1 MDKYEYQAKL
11 EEIKKLVD
19 KEEYEEAAAIA
30 DTIEWKRV
38 RSVRTLCLV
47 SEIYEIVGR
56 AEDSKNILYRAYRR
70 SPGSRQILYRLTEAC
85 VQTQDFDDAVEYY
98 TEYVN
103 LAPHDNNRYILKY
116 EIYKGRGSSIEEQIQ
131 VLEELKSQEYTE
143 QWAYELAR
151 LYSEAGMID
160 KCIAECDDLALWFH
174 NGQYVVQALEL
185 KKKYAQLTPEQ
196 QTIYDNPSSIVD
208 METKEAAIEA
218 AVPTLGEEITKEL
231 PKSEKEVI
239 ADSIMMDTEKEIAA
253 AVTEHKE
260 ETKAAAPEEVKAA
273 EPKSFNTVEMQN
285 ELANSMRQI
294 LSGMRGVKPAA
305 EPEQMP
311 AAEPV
316 AATREEEPEEQIE
329 GQMSIDDILTGTVQ
343 TEEEPAKAPSEP
355 AKPVEEKPV
364 EEPAEA
370 IKPAEEPK
378 AEQQAMRSEQ
388 DILEAKTINLSESIR
403 REIGDRDLRSY
414 AAELAARQKAAQRV
428 QIPVPEMGK
437 APELKDIPVSEP
449 VQKKTAETPAAE
461 KVSAEKVQMQ
471 PEPVQAQEMPVQ
483 KTAIQPESVQ
493 PEPVQAQRPTEAVE
507 AAAKKLQQPTRQ
519 IPVEQIQEQRA
530 QETVE
535 ETPEQ
540 KIQAEPEEAA
550 VQETPA
556 EPERMPVQEEAQPQ
570 PKVDPMSYVRT
581 GLDEKE
587 KSMLGFWSTIRGVN
601 EQVNEAVTLMMRS
614 ILADKTSSHGNVLL
628 IGDAGNGRTTLALG
642 IARIIG
648 RCKGM
653 QSQKV
658 AKIYAEDL
666 NSKDIAATVNKI
678 AGGILIIEEAG
689 DLSDNAAAQL
699 SMAMDFKTDG
709 LIVFLEDER
718 RYLMDL
724 LGRNPQ
730 FAQKFDITMNVPTL
744 TNDELV
750 EFGKYYALQ
759 NDCVMDDS
767 AVLTLYDGIGVLQ
780 NAEQPVAILDVKEI
794 MDKAIKKANKFSLG
808 KLFSTVS
815 GKRYDAEDRIIIKG
829 KYFGKIK

>member
-1 MDKYEYQAKL
+1 MTRLYVCDRIVTTMLNDNTRYHPDQWRSVGIRIVNKYKGCMKVDKYEYQAKL
-11 EEIKKLVD
+11 EEMKKLVD
-19 KEEYEEAAAIA
+19 KEEYEEAVAIA

-103 LAPHDNNRYILKY
+103 LAPHDNNKYILKY
-116 EIYKGRGSSIEEQIQ
+116 EIYKGRGSSVEEQIQ

-151 LYSEAGMID
+151 LYAQAGMID

-174 NGQYVVQALEL
+174 NGEYVVQALEL
-185 KKKYAQLTPEQ
+185 KKKYAPLTPEQ

-218 AVPTLGEEITKEL
+218 AVPTLDEEITKEL
-231 PKSEKEVI
+231 PKSETEVI
-239 ADSIMMDTEKEIAA
+239 ADSIMMNTEKEIAA
-253 AVTEHKE
+253 AVAEHKE
-260 ETKAAAPEEVKAA
+260 ETTQEEQTA
-273 EPKSFNTVEMQN
+273 EPARPKDFNTVEMQN

-294 LSGMRGVKPAA
+294 LSGMRGSKPAA
-305 EPEQMP
+305 EPEP
-311 AAEPV
+311 IPEAAV
-316 AATREEEPEEQIE
+316 AATQEEEPEEEQQME
-329 GQMSIDDILTGTVQ
+329 GQMSIDDILTG
-343 TEEEPAKAPSEP
+343 A
-355 AKPVEEKPV
+355 
-364 EEPAEA
+364 
-370 IKPAEEPK
+370 AEEPK
-378 AEQQAMRSEQ
+378 QSPVSEAAPAAQVEETQPQ
-388 DILEAKTINLSESIR
+388 DILSAETINLSDSIH

-414 AAELAARQKAAQRV
+414 ATELAARQIEAAAV
-428 QIPVPEMGK
+428 QIPVPEPVK
-437 APELKDIPVSEP
+437 EPVLKDVPVMNKE
-449 VQKKTAETPAAE
+449 KKE
-461 KVSAEKVQMQ
+461 K
-471 PEPVQAQEMPVQ
+471 
-483 KTAIQPESVQ
+483 
-493 PEPVQAQRPTEAVE
+493 
-507 AAAKKLQQPTRQ
+507 QQ
-519 IPVEQIQEQRA
+519 
-530 QETVE
+530 
-535 ETPEQ
+535 
-540 KIQAEPEEAA
+540 
-550 VQETPA
+550 
-556 EPERMPVQEEAQPQ
+556 PVQEEVQDVQPVQETVQNVQPVQEAVQAVEPEKPAEAAEAAEETPVQTAQQEAEPQQ
-570 PKVDPMSYVRT
+570 PKIDPMSYVRT

-587 KSMLGFWSTIRGVN
+587 KSLLGFWSSIRGMN
-601 EQVNEAVTLMMRS
+601 EQVNEVVTLMMRS
-614 ILADKTSSHGNVLL
+614 ILTDKTSSHGNVLL

-642 IARIIG
+642 MAKILG
-648 RCKGM
+648 RCKGL

-666 NSKDIAATVNKI
+666 NGKDIAATVNKI

-689 DLSDNAAAQL
+689 DLSDSAAAQL

-730 FAQKFDITMNVPTL
+730 FAQKFDITLNVPTL

-750 EFGKYYALQ
+750 EFGRYYALQ

-780 NAEQPVAILDVKEI
+780 NSEQPVAILDVKEI

>member
-1 MDKYEYQAKL
+1 MTRLYVCDRIVTTMLNDNTRYHPDQWRSVGIRIVNKYKGCMKVDKYEYQAKL
-11 EEIKKLVD
+11 EEMKKLVD
-19 KEEYEEAAAIA
+19 KEEYEEAVAIA

-103 LAPHDNNRYILKY
+103 LAPHDNNKYILKY
-116 EIYKGRGSSIEEQIQ
+116 EIYKGRGSSVEEQIQ

-151 LYSEAGMID
+151 LYAQAGMID

-174 NGQYVVQALEL
+174 NGEYVVQALEL
-185 KKKYAQLTPEQ
+185 KKKYAPLTPEQ

-218 AVPTLGEEITKEL
+218 AVPTLDEEITKEL
-231 PKSEKEVI
+231 PKSETEVI
-239 ADSIMMDTEKEIAA
+239 ADSIMMNTEKEIAA
-253 AVTEHKE
+253 AVAEHKE
-260 ETKAAAPEEVKAA
+260 ETTQEEQTA
-273 EPKSFNTVEMQN
+273 EPARPKDFNTVEMQN

-294 LSGMRGVKPAA
+294 LSGMRGSKPAA
-305 EPEQMP
+305 EPEP
-311 AAEPV
+311 IPEAAV
-316 AATREEEPEEQIE
+316 AATQEEEPEEEQQME
-329 GQMSIDDILTGTVQ
+329 GQMSIDDILTGAA
-343 TEEEPAKAPSEP
+343 EETKQSPVSEAAPAAQ
-355 AKPVEEKPV
+355 VEETQP
-364 EEPAEA
+364 
-370 IKPAEEPK
+370 
-378 AEQQAMRSEQ
+378 Q
-388 DILEAKTINLSESIR
+388 DILSAETINLSDSIH

-414 AAELAARQKAAQRV
+414 ATELAARQREAAAV
-428 QIPVPEMGK
+428 QIPVPEPVK
-437 APELKDIPVSEP
+437 EPVLKDVPVMNKE
-449 VQKKTAETPAAE
+449 E
-461 KVSAEKVQMQ
+461 KEK
-471 PEPVQAQEMPVQ
+471 
-483 KTAIQPESVQ
+483 
-493 PEPVQAQRPTEAVE
+493 
-507 AAAKKLQQPTRQ
+507 QQ
-519 IPVEQIQEQRA
+519 
-530 QETVE
+530 
-535 ETPEQ
+535 
-540 KIQAEPEEAA
+540 
-550 VQETPA
+550 
-556 EPERMPVQEEAQPQ
+556 PVQEEVQNAQPVQEAVQEVEPEKPAEAAEAAEETPAQTAQQEAEPQQ
-570 PKVDPMSYVRT
+570 PKIDPMSYVRN

-587 KSMLGFWSTIRGVN
+587 KSLLGFWSSIRGMN
-601 EQVNEAVTLMMRS
+601 EQVNEVVTLMMRS
-614 ILADKTSSHGNVLL
+614 ILTDKTSSHGNVLL

-642 IARIIG
+642 MAKILG
-648 RCKGM
+648 RCKGL

-666 NSKDIAATVNKI
+666 NGKDIAATVNKI

-730 FAQKFDITMNVPTL
+730 FAQKFDITLNVPTL

-780 NAEQPVAILDVKEI
+780 NSEQPVAILDVKEI

>member
-1 MDKYEYQAKL
+1 MTRLYVCDRIVTTMLNDNTRYHPDQWRSVGIRIVNKYKGCMKVDKYEYQAKL
-11 EEIKKLVD
+11 EEMKKLVD
-19 KEEYEEAAAIA
+19 KEEYEEAVAIA

-103 LAPHDNNRYILKY
+103 LAPHDNNKYILKY
-116 EIYKGRGSSIEEQIQ
+116 EIYKGRGSSVEEQIQ

-151 LYSEAGMID
+151 LYAQAGMID

-174 NGQYVVQALEL
+174 NGEYVVQALEL
-185 KKKYAQLTPEQ
+185 KKKYAPLTPEQ

-218 AVPTLGEEITKEL
+218 AVPTLDEEITKEL
-231 PKSEKEVI
+231 PKSETEVI
-239 ADSIMMDTEKEIAA
+239 ADSIMMNTEKEIAA
-253 AVTEHKE
+253 AVAEHKE
-260 ETKAAAPEEVKAA
+260 ETTQEEQTA
-273 EPKSFNTVEMQN
+273 EPARPKDFNTVEMQN

-294 LSGMRGVKPAA
+294 LSGMRGSKPAA
-305 EPEQMP
+305 EPEP
-311 AAEPV
+311 IPEAAV
-316 AATREEEPEEQIE
+316 AATQEEEPEEEQQME
-329 GQMSIDDILTGTVQ
+329 GQMSIDDILTG
-343 TEEEPAKAPSEP
+343 A
-355 AKPVEEKPV
+355 
-364 EEPAEA
+364 
-370 IKPAEEPK
+370 AEEPK
-378 AEQQAMRSEQ
+378 QSPVSEAAPAAQVEETQPQ
-388 DILEAKTINLSESIR
+388 DILSAETINLSDSIH

-414 AAELAARQKAAQRV
+414 ATELAARQREAAAV
-428 QIPVPEMGK
+428 QIPVPEPVK
-437 APELKDIPVSEP
+437 EPVLKDVPVMNKE
-449 VQKKTAETPAAE
+449 KKE
-461 KVSAEKVQMQ
+461 K
-471 PEPVQAQEMPVQ
+471 
-483 KTAIQPESVQ
+483 
-493 PEPVQAQRPTEAVE
+493 
-507 AAAKKLQQPTRQ
+507 QQ
-519 IPVEQIQEQRA
+519 
-530 QETVE
+530 
-535 ETPEQ
+535 
-540 KIQAEPEEAA
+540 
-550 VQETPA
+550 
-556 EPERMPVQEEAQPQ
+556 PVQEEVQDVQPVQETVQNVQPVQEAVQAVEPEKPAEAAEAAEETPVQTAQQEAEPQQ
-570 PKVDPMSYVRT
+570 PKIDPMSYVRT

-587 KSMLGFWSTIRGVN
+587 KSLLGFWSSIRGMN
-601 EQVNEAVTLMMRS
+601 EQVNEVVTLMMRG
-614 ILADKTSSHGNVLL
+614 ILTDKTSSHGNVLL

-642 IARIIG
+642 MAKILG
-648 RCKGM
+648 RCKGL

-666 NSKDIAATVNKI
+666 NGKDIAATVNKI

-689 DLSDNAAAQL
+689 DLSDSAAAQL

-730 FAQKFDITMNVPTL
+730 FAQKFDITLNVPTL

-750 EFGKYYALQ
+750 EFGRYYALQ

-780 NAEQPVAILDVKEI
+780 NSEQPVAILDVKEI

>member
-1 MDKYEYQAKL
+1 MTRLYVCDRIVTTMLNDNTRYHPDQWRSVGIRIVNKYKGCMKVDKYEYQAKL
-11 EEIKKLVD
+11 EEMKKLVD
-19 KEEYEEAAAIA
+19 KEEYEEAVAIA

-103 LAPHDNNRYILKY
+103 LAPHDNNKYILKY
-116 EIYKGRGSSIEEQIQ
+116 EIYKGRGSSVEEQIQ

-151 LYSEAGMID
+151 LYAQAGMID

-174 NGQYVVQALEL
+174 NGEYVVQALEL
-185 KKKYAQLTPEQ
+185 KKKYAPLTPEQ

-218 AVPTLGEEITKEL
+218 AVPTLDEEITKEL
-231 PKSEKEVI
+231 PKSETEVI
-239 ADSIMMDTEKEIAA
+239 ADSIMMNTEKEIAA
-253 AVTEHKE
+253 AVAEHKE
-260 ETKAAAPEEVKAA
+260 ETTQEEQTA
-273 EPKSFNTVEMQN
+273 EPARPKDFNTVEMQN

-294 LSGMRGVKPAA
+294 LSGMRGSKPAA
-305 EPEQMP
+305 EPEP
-311 AAEPV
+311 IPEAAV
-316 AATREEEPEEQIE
+316 AATQEEEPEEEQQME
-329 GQMSIDDILTGTVQ
+329 GQMSIDDILTG
-343 TEEEPAKAPSEP
+343 A
-355 AKPVEEKPV
+355 
-364 EEPAEA
+364 
-370 IKPAEEPK
+370 AEEPK
-378 AEQQAMRSEQ
+378 QSPVSEAAPAAQVEETQPQ
-388 DILEAKTINLSESIR
+388 DILSAETINLSDSIH
-403 REIGDRDLRSY
+403 REIGDKDLRSY
-414 AAELAARQKAAQRV
+414 ATELAARQREAAAV
-428 QIPVPEMGK
+428 QIPVPEPVK
-437 APELKDIPVSEP
+437 EPVLKDVPVMNKE
-449 VQKKTAETPAAE
+449 KKE
-461 KVSAEKVQMQ
+461 K
-471 PEPVQAQEMPVQ
+471 
-483 KTAIQPESVQ
+483 
-493 PEPVQAQRPTEAVE
+493 
-507 AAAKKLQQPTRQ
+507 QQ
-519 IPVEQIQEQRA
+519 
-530 QETVE
+530 
-535 ETPEQ
+535 
-540 KIQAEPEEAA
+540 
-550 VQETPA
+550 
-556 EPERMPVQEEAQPQ
+556 PVQEEVQDVQPVQEAVQAVEPEKPAEAAEAAEETPVQTAQQEAEPQQ
-570 PKVDPMSYVRT
+570 PKIDPMSYVRT

-587 KSMLGFWSTIRGVN
+587 KSLLGFWSSIRGMN
-601 EQVNEAVTLMMRS
+601 EQVNEVVTLMMRS
-614 ILADKTSSHGNVLL
+614 ILTDKTSSHGNVLL

-642 IARIIG
+642 MAKILG
-648 RCKGM
+648 RCKGL

-666 NSKDIAATVNKI
+666 NGKDIAATVNKI

-689 DLSDNAAAQL
+689 DLSDSAAAQL

-730 FAQKFDITMNVPTL
+730 FAQKFDITLNVPTL

-780 NAEQPVAILDVKEI
+780 NSEQPVAILDVKEI

>member
-1 MDKYEYQAKL
+1 MKVDKYEYQAKL
-11 EEIKKLVD
+11 EEMKKLVD
-19 KEEYEEAAAIA
+19 KEEYEEAVAIA

-103 LAPHDNNRYILKY
+103 LAPHDNNKYILKY
-116 EIYKGRGSSIEEQIQ
+116 EIYKGRGSSVEEQIQ

-151 LYSEAGMID
+151 LYAQAGMID

-174 NGQYVVQALEL
+174 NGEYVVQALEL
-185 KKKYAQLTPEQ
+185 KKKYAPLTPEQ

-218 AVPTLGEEITKEL
+218 AVPTLDEEITKEL
-231 PKSEKEVI
+231 PKSETEVI
-239 ADSIMMDTEKEIAA
+239 ADSIMMNTEKEIAA
-253 AVTEHKE
+253 AVAEHKE
-260 ETKAAAPEEVKAA
+260 ETTQEEQTA
-273 EPKSFNTVEMQN
+273 EPARPKDFNTVEMQN

-294 LSGMRGVKPAA
+294 LSGMRGSKPAA
-305 EPEQMP
+305 EPEP
-311 AAEPV
+311 IPEAAV
-316 AATREEEPEEQIE
+316 AATQEEEPEEEQQME
-329 GQMSIDDILTGTVQ
+329 GQMSIDDILTG
-343 TEEEPAKAPSEP
+343 A
-355 AKPVEEKPV
+355 
-364 EEPAEA
+364 
-370 IKPAEEPK
+370 AEEPK
-378 AEQQAMRSEQ
+378 QSPVSEAAPAAQVEETQPQ
-388 DILEAKTINLSESIR
+388 DILSAETINLSDSIH
-403 REIGDRDLRSY
+403 REIGDKDLRSY
-414 AAELAARQKAAQRV
+414 ATELAARQREAAAV
-428 QIPVPEMGK
+428 QIPVPEPVK
-437 APELKDIPVSEP
+437 EPVLKDVPVMNKE
-449 VQKKTAETPAAE
+449 KKE
-461 KVSAEKVQMQ
+461 K
-471 PEPVQAQEMPVQ
+471 
-483 KTAIQPESVQ
+483 
-493 PEPVQAQRPTEAVE
+493 
-507 AAAKKLQQPTRQ
+507 QQ
-519 IPVEQIQEQRA
+519 
-530 QETVE
+530 
-535 ETPEQ
+535 
-540 KIQAEPEEAA
+540 
-550 VQETPA
+550 
-556 EPERMPVQEEAQPQ
+556 PVQEEVQDVQPVQETVQNVQPVQEAVQAVEPEKPAEAAEAAEETPVQTAQQEAEPQQ
-570 PKVDPMSYVRT
+570 PKIDPMSYVRT

-587 KSMLGFWSTIRGVN
+587 KSLLGFWSSIRGMN
-601 EQVNEAVTLMMRS
+601 EQVNEVVTLMMRS
-614 ILADKTSSHGNVLL
+614 ILTDKTSSHGNVLM

-642 IARIIG
+642 MAKILG
-648 RCKGM
+648 RCKGL

-666 NSKDIAATVNKI
+666 NGKDIAATVNKI

-689 DLSDNAAAQL
+689 DLSDSAAAQL

-730 FAQKFDITMNVPTL
+730 FAQKFDITLNVPTL

-750 EFGKYYALQ
+750 EFGRYYALQ

-780 NAEQPVAILDVKEI
+780 NSEQPVAILDVKEI

>member
-70 SPGSRQILYRLTEAC
+70 SPSSRQILYRLTEAC

-116 EIYKGRGSSIEEQIQ
+116 EIYKGRGSSVEEQIQ

-143 QWAYELAR
+143 QWAYELAK
-151 LYSEAGMID
+151 LYAEAGMID

-174 NGQYVVQALEL
+174 NGEYVVQALEL
-185 KKKYAQLTPEQ
+185 KKQYAPLTPEQ

-218 AVPTLGEEITKEL
+218 AVPTLDEEIMKEM
-231 PKSEKEVI
+231 PKSETEVI

-260 ETKAAAPEEVKAA
+260 ETEQADAKEPARVKD
-273 EPKSFNTVEMQN
+273 FNTIEMQN

-294 LSGMRGVKPAA
+294 LSGIRKDK
-305 EPEQMP
+305 
-311 AAEPV
+311 PV
-316 AATREEEPEEQIE
+316 AELESAPVMEQTAAAKEEEEEQIE
-329 GQMSIDDILTGTVQ
+329 GQMSIDDLLINNVK
-343 TEEEPAKAPSEP
+343 EEAREE
-355 AKPVEEKPV
+355 VEEDEKEAVPV
-364 EEPAEA
+364 VSAQPAAQAQPEAPVAQEETQAVKAAPVQET
-370 IKPAEEPK
+370 KEP
-378 AEQQAMRSEQ
+378 QPSFRQMTEQ
-388 DILEAKTINLSESIR
+388 DILAAETINLSESIR
-403 REIGDRDLRSY
+403 KEIGNKDLRTY
-414 AAELAARQKAAQRV
+414 AVELAARQRALKNEQLQAPKMAKEPVLREVPAADPVPVKEENPVQPQTVEAVQPQMTEPIPSQAAEAAQS
-428 QIPVPEMGK
+428 Q
-437 APELKDIPVSEP
+437 
-449 VQKKTAETPAAE
+449 AAE
-461 KVSAEKVQMQ
+461 A
-471 PEPVQAQEMPVQ
+471 
-483 KTAIQPESVQ
+483 VQ
-493 PEPVQAQRPTEAVE
+493 PQAAEPIQSQAVE
-507 AAAKKLQQPTRQ
+507 AVQPQATEPAQNQQPVQ
-519 IPVEQIQEQRA
+519 
-530 QETVE
+530 E
-535 ETPEQ
+535 ET
-540 KIQAEPEEAA
+540 IQ
-550 VQETPA
+550 VQP
-556 EPERMPVQEEAQPQ
+556 QEEAQPEAAPEEPQQ
-570 PKVDPMSYVRT
+570 PKIDPMSYVRN

-587 KSMLGFWSTIRGVN
+587 KSFLGFWSSIRGMN
-601 EQVNEAVTLMMRS
+601 AQVDEAVTLIMRS
-614 ILADKTSSHGNVLL
+614 ILADKTSAHGNVLL
-628 IGDAGNGRTTLALG
+628 VGDAGNGRTTLALG
-642 IARIIG
+642 MARIIG
-648 RCKGM
+648 RCKG
-653 QSQKV
+653 QQTAKV

-666 NSKDIAATVNKI
+666 NNKDIAATVSKI

-699 SMAMDFKTDG
+699 SMAMNFKTDG
-709 LIVFLEDER
+709 LVVFLEDER

-730 FAQKFDITMNVPTL
+730 LAQKFDITMNVPTL

-759 NDCVMDDS
+759 NDCAMDDS
-767 AVLTLYDGIGVLQ
+767 AVLTLYDGIGMLQ

-815 GKRYDAEDRIIIKG
+815 GKRYDKEDRIIIKG

>member
-1 MDKYEYQAKL
+1 MTRLYVCDRIVTTMLNDNTRYHPDQWRSVGIRIVNKYKGCMKVDKYEYQAKL
-11 EEIKKLVD
+11 EEMKKLVD
-19 KEEYEEAAAIA
+19 KEEYEEAVAIA

-103 LAPHDNNRYILKY
+103 LAPHDNNKYILKY
-116 EIYKGRGSSIEEQIQ
+116 EIYKGRGSSVEEQIQ
-131 VLEELKSQEYTE
+131 ILEELKSQEYTE

-151 LYSEAGMID
+151 LYAQAGMID

-174 NGQYVVQALEL
+174 NGEYVVQALEL
-185 KKKYAQLTPEQ
+185 KKKYAPLTPEQ

-218 AVPTLGEEITKEL
+218 AVPTLDEEITKEL
-231 PKSEKEVI
+231 PKSETEVI
-239 ADSIMMDTEKEIAA
+239 ADSIMMNTEKEIAA
-253 AVTEHKE
+253 AVAEHKE
-260 ETKAAAPEEVKAA
+260 ETTQEEQTA
-273 EPKSFNTVEMQN
+273 EPARPKDFNTVEMQN

-294 LSGMRGVKPAA
+294 LSGMRGSKPAA
-305 EPEQMP
+305 EPEP
-311 AAEPV
+311 IPEAAV
-316 AATREEEPEEQIE
+316 AATQEEEPEEEQQME
-329 GQMSIDDILTGTVQ
+329 GQMSIDDILTG
-343 TEEEPAKAPSEP
+343 A
-355 AKPVEEKPV
+355 
-364 EEPAEA
+364 
-370 IKPAEEPK
+370 AEEPK
-378 AEQQAMRSEQ
+378 QSPVSEAAPAAQVEETQPQ
-388 DILEAKTINLSESIR
+388 DILSAETINLSDSIH
-403 REIGDRDLRSY
+403 REIGDKDLRSY
-414 AAELAARQKAAQRV
+414 ATELAARQREAAAV
-428 QIPVPEMGK
+428 QIPVPEPVK
-437 APELKDIPVSEP
+437 EPVLKDVPVMNKE
-449 VQKKTAETPAAE
+449 KKE
-461 KVSAEKVQMQ
+461 K
-471 PEPVQAQEMPVQ
+471 
-483 KTAIQPESVQ
+483 
-493 PEPVQAQRPTEAVE
+493 
-507 AAAKKLQQPTRQ
+507 QQ
-519 IPVEQIQEQRA
+519 
-530 QETVE
+530 
-535 ETPEQ
+535 
-540 KIQAEPEEAA
+540 
-550 VQETPA
+550 
-556 EPERMPVQEEAQPQ
+556 PVQEEVQDVQPVQETVQNVQPVQEAVQAVEPEKPAEAAEAAEETPVQTAQQEAEPQQ
-570 PKVDPMSYVRT
+570 PKIDPMSYVRT

-587 KSMLGFWSTIRGVN
+587 KSLLGFWSSIRGMN
-601 EQVNEAVTLMMRS
+601 EQVNEVVTLMMRS
-614 ILADKTSSHGNVLL
+614 ILTDKTSSHGNVLL

-642 IARIIG
+642 MAKILG
-648 RCKGM
+648 RCKGL

-666 NSKDIAATVNKI
+666 NGKDIAATVNKI

-689 DLSDNAAAQL
+689 DLSDSAAAQL

-730 FAQKFDITMNVPTL
+730 FAQKFDITLNVPTL

-750 EFGKYYALQ
+750 EFGRYYALQ

-780 NAEQPVAILDVKEI
+780 NSEQPVAILDVKEI

>member
-11 EEIKKLVD
+11 EEMKKLVD

-56 AEDSKNILYRAYRR
+56 AEDSRNILYRAYRR
-70 SPGSRQILYRLTEAC
+70 SPSSRQILYRLTEAC

-116 EIYKGRGSSIEEQIQ
+116 EIYKGRGSSVEEQIQ

-143 QWAYELAR
+143 QWAYELAK
-151 LYSEAGMID
+151 LYAEAGMTD

-174 NGQYVVQALEL
+174 NGEYVVQALEL
-185 KKKYAQLTPEQ
+185 KKRYAPLTPEQ

-218 AVPTLGEEITKEL
+218 AVPTLDEEIMKEM
-231 PKSEKEVI
+231 PKSETEVI
-239 ADSIMMDTEKEIAA
+239 ADSIMMNTEKEIAA

-260 ETKAAAPEEVKAA
+260 EIEQAA
-273 EPKSFNTVEMQN
+273 EEPKETTKEPAQPKDFNTIEMQN

-294 LSGMRGVKPAA
+294 LAGIRKEKPIAELEHAPVMEQTAA
-305 EPEQMP
+305 
-311 AAEPV
+311 AK
-316 AATREEEPEEQIE
+316 EEEEEQIE
-329 GQMSIDDILTGTVQ
+329 GQMSIDDLLINNVKEEAQ
-343 TEEEPAKAPSEP
+343 EDAEDIPVAPVETEEPEIPEDQAPQAELPEVKTEPVSE
-355 AKPVEEKPV
+355 KK
-364 EEPAEA
+364 EPLPF
-370 IKPAEEPK
+370 K
-378 AEQQAMRSEQ
+378 QMSEQ
-388 DILEAKTINLSESIR
+388 DILTAETINLSESIR
-403 REIGDRDLRSY
+403 KEIGDKDLRSY
-414 AAELAARQKAAQRV
+414 AAELAARQKELQKAQLH
-428 QIPVPEMGK
+428 IPEMAK
-437 APELKDIPVSEP
+437 EPVLKEVSVSEP
-449 VQKKTAETPAAE
+449 VKEEEQKTREMPIEQIQQQRVEPTVQSQPVQETLQAEQPVQPQQSSLQAE
-461 KVSAEKVQMQ
+461 QPSPQAEQ
-471 PEPVQAQEMPVQ
+471 PVQAE
-483 KTAIQPESVQ
+483 AEQPQ
-493 PEPVQAQRPTEAVE
+493 QE
-507 AAAKKLQQPTRQ
+507 AAQNEEPIQTQESPEEPQQP
-519 IPVEQIQEQRA
+519 
-530 QETVE
+530 
-535 ETPEQ
+535 
-540 KIQAEPEEAA
+540 KI
-550 VQETPA
+550 
-556 EPERMPVQEEAQPQ
+556 
-570 PKVDPMSYVRT
+570 DPMSYVRN

-587 KSMLGFWSTIRGVN
+587 KSFLGFWSSIRGMN
-601 EQVNEAVTLMMRS
+601 AQVNEAVTLIMRS

-642 IARIIG
+642 MARIIG
-648 RCKGM
+648 RCKG
-653 QSQKV
+653 QQTAKV

-666 NSKDIAATVNKI
+666 NNKDIAATVSKI

-689 DLSDNAAAQL
+689 DLNDNAAAQL

-709 LIVFLEDER
+709 LVVFLEDER

-730 FAQKFDITMNVPTL
+730 LAQKFDITMNVPTL

-750 EFGKYYALQ
+750 EFGKYYAFQ
-759 NDCVMDDS
+759 NDCAMDDS
-767 AVLTLYDGIGVLQ
+767 AVLTLYDGIGMLQ

-815 GKRYDAEDRIIIKG
+815 GKRYDQEDRIIIKG

>member
-11 EEIKKLVD
+11 EEMKKLVD

-56 AEDSKNILYRAYRR
+56 AEDSRNILYRAYRR
-70 SPGSRQILYRLTEAC
+70 SPSSRQILYRLTEAC

-116 EIYKGRGSSIEEQIQ
+116 EIYKGRGSSVEEQIQ

-143 QWAYELAR
+143 QWAYELAK
-151 LYSEAGMID
+151 LYAEAGMTD

-174 NGQYVVQALEL
+174 NGEYVVQALEL
-185 KKKYAQLTPEQ
+185 KKRYAPLTPEQ

-218 AVPTLGEEITKEL
+218 AVPTLDEEIMKEM
-231 PKSEKEVI
+231 PKSETEVI
-239 ADSIMMDTEKEIAA
+239 ADSIMMNTEKEIAA

-260 ETKAAAPEEVKAA
+260 EIEQAVE
-273 EPKSFNTVEMQN
+273 EPKEAVKEPAQPKDFNTVEMQN

-294 LSGMRGVKPAA
+294 LAGIRKEKPIAELENAPVMEQTAA
-305 EPEQMP
+305 
-311 AAEPV
+311 AK
-316 AATREEEPEEQIE
+316 EEEEEQIE
-329 GQMSIDDILTGTVQ
+329 GQMSIDDLLINNAKEEVPEETTTVKAEPVQ
-343 TEEEPAKAPSEP
+343 EKEEPTPFK
-355 AKPVEEKPV
+355 
-364 EEPAEA
+364 
-370 IKPAEEPK
+370 
-378 AEQQAMRSEQ
+378 QMSEQ
-388 DILEAKTINLSESIR
+388 DILTAETINLSESIR
-403 REIGDRDLRSY
+403 KEIGDKDLRSY
-414 AAELAARQKAAQRV
+414 AAELAARQKELQKAQLP
-428 QIPVPEMGK
+428 IPEMAK
-437 APELKDIPVSEP
+437 EPVLKEVSVSEP
-449 VQKKTAETPAAE
+449 VKEEEQKTR
-461 KVSAEKVQMQ
+461 
-471 PEPVQAQEMPVQ
+471 EMP
-483 KTAIQPESVQ
+483 I
-493 PEPVQAQRPTEAVE
+493 
-507 AAAKKLQQPTRQ
+507 
-519 IPVEQIQEQRA
+519 EQIQQQRV
-530 QETVE
+530 EPTVQSQ
-535 ETPEQ
+535 P
-540 KIQAEPEEAA
+540 
-550 VQETPA
+550 VQETLQA
-556 EPERMPVQEEAQPQ
+556 EQPVQPQQPLPQAEQPVQPQQSSPQAEQPVQETLQAEQPQ
-570 PKVDPMSYVRT
+570 QEAAQKEEPIQTQESPEAPQQPKIDPMSYVRN

-587 KSMLGFWSTIRGVN
+587 KSFLGFWSSIRGMN
-601 EQVNEAVTLMMRS
+601 AQVNEAVTLIMRS

-628 IGDAGNGRTTLALG
+628 IGDAGNGRTALALG
-642 IARIIG
+642 MARIIG
-648 RCKGM
+648 RCKG
-653 QSQKV
+653 QQTAKV

-666 NSKDIAATVNKI
+666 NNKDIAATVSKI

-689 DLSDNAAAQL
+689 DLNDNAAAQL

-709 LIVFLEDER
+709 LVVFLEDER

-730 FAQKFDITMNVPTL
+730 LAQKFDITMNVPTL

-750 EFGKYYALQ
+750 EFGKYYAFQ
-759 NDCVMDDS
+759 NDCAMDDS
-767 AVLTLYDGIGVLQ
+767 AVLTLYDGIGMLQ

-815 GKRYDAEDRIIIKG
+815 GKRYDQEDRIIIKG

>member
-1 MDKYEYQAKL
+1 M
-11 EEIKKLVD
+11 KKLVD

-56 AEDSKNILYRAYRR
+56 AEDSRNILYRAYRR
-70 SPGSRQILYRLTEAC
+70 SPSSRQILYRLTEAC

-116 EIYKGRGSSIEEQIQ
+116 EIYKGRGSSVEEQIQ

-143 QWAYELAR
+143 QWAYELAK
-151 LYSEAGMID
+151 LYAEAGMTD

-174 NGQYVVQALEL
+174 NGEYVVQALEL
-185 KKKYAQLTPEQ
+185 KKRYAPLTPEQ

-218 AVPTLGEEITKEL
+218 AVPTLDEEIMKEM
-231 PKSEKEVI
+231 PKSETEVI
-239 ADSIMMDTEKEIAA
+239 ADSIMMNTEKEIAA

-260 ETKAAAPEEVKAA
+260 EIEQAA
-273 EPKSFNTVEMQN
+273 EEPKETTKEPAQPKDFNTIEMQN

-294 LSGMRGVKPAA
+294 LAGIRKEKPIAELEHAPVMEQTAA
-305 EPEQMP
+305 
-311 AAEPV
+311 AK
-316 AATREEEPEEQIE
+316 EEEEEQIE
-329 GQMSIDDILTGTVQ
+329 GQMSIDDLLINNVKEEAQ
-343 TEEEPAKAPSEP
+343 EDAEDIPVAPVETEEPEIPEDQAPQAELPEVKTEPVSE
-355 AKPVEEKPV
+355 KK
-364 EEPAEA
+364 EPLPF
-370 IKPAEEPK
+370 K
-378 AEQQAMRSEQ
+378 QMSEQ
-388 DILEAKTINLSESIR
+388 DILTAETINLSESIR
-403 REIGDRDLRSY
+403 KEIGDKDLRSY
-414 AAELAARQKAAQRV
+414 AAELAARQKELQKAQFP
-428 QIPVPEMGK
+428 IPEMAKG
-437 APELKDIPVSEP
+437 PVLKEVSVSEP
-449 VQKKTAETPAAE
+449 VKEEEQKTR
-461 KVSAEKVQMQ
+461 
-471 PEPVQAQEMPVQ
+471 EMPIEQVQ
-483 KTAIQPESVQ
+483 QQRVEPTVQSQPQ
-493 PEPVQAQRPTEAVE
+493 
-507 AAAKKLQQPTRQ
+507 
-519 IPVEQIQEQRA
+519 
-530 QETVE
+530 
-535 ETPEQ
+535 
-540 KIQAEPEEAA
+540 
-550 VQETPA
+550 QETPQA
-556 EPERMPVQEEAQPQ
+556 GQPVQEAPQAEQPQ
-570 PKVDPMSYVRT
+570 QEAAQNEEPIQTQESPEEPQQPKIDPMSYVRN

-587 KSMLGFWSTIRGVN
+587 KSFLGFWSSIRGMN
-601 EQVNEAVTLMMRS
+601 AQVNEAVTLIMRS

-642 IARIIG
+642 MARIIG
-648 RCKGM
+648 RCKG
-653 QSQKV
+653 QQTAKV

-666 NSKDIAATVNKI
+666 NNKDIAATVSKI

-689 DLSDNAAAQL
+689 DLNDNAAAQL

-709 LIVFLEDER
+709 LVVFLEDER

-730 FAQKFDITMNVPTL
+730 LAQKFDITMNVPTL

-750 EFGKYYALQ
+750 EFGKYYAFQ
-759 NDCVMDDS
+759 NDCAMDDS
-767 AVLTLYDGIGVLQ
+767 AVLTLYDGIGMLQ

-815 GKRYDAEDRIIIKG
+815 GKRYDQEDRIIIKG

>member
-1 MDKYEYQAKL
+1 MTRLYVCDRIVTTMLNDNTRYHPDQWRSVGIRIVNKYKGCMKVDKYEYQAKL
-11 EEIKKLVD
+11 EEMKKLVD
-19 KEEYEEAAAIA
+19 KEEYEEAVAIA

-103 LAPHDNNRYILKY
+103 LAPHDNNKYILKY
-116 EIYKGRGSSIEEQIQ
+116 EIYKGRGSSVEEQIQ

-151 LYSEAGMID
+151 LYAQAGMID

-174 NGQYVVQALEL
+174 NGEYVVQALEL
-185 KKKYAQLTPEQ
+185 KKKYAPLTPEQ

-208 METKEAAIEA
+208 METKEAVIEA
-218 AVPTLGEEITKEL
+218 AVPTLDEEITKEL
-231 PKSEKEVI
+231 PKSETEVI
-239 ADSIMMDTEKEIAA
+239 ADSIMMNTEKEIAA
-253 AVTEHKE
+253 AVAEHKE
-260 ETKAAAPEEVKAA
+260 ETTQEEQTA
-273 EPKSFNTVEMQN
+273 EPARPKDFNTVEMQN

-294 LSGMRGVKPAA
+294 LSGMRGSKPAA
-305 EPEQMP
+305 EPEP
-311 AAEPV
+311 IPEAAV
-316 AATREEEPEEQIE
+316 AATQEEEPEEEQQME
-329 GQMSIDDILTGTVQ
+329 GQMSIDDILTG
-343 TEEEPAKAPSEP
+343 A
-355 AKPVEEKPV
+355 
-364 EEPAEA
+364 
-370 IKPAEEPK
+370 AEEPK
-378 AEQQAMRSEQ
+378 QSPVSEAAPAAQVEETQPQ
-388 DILEAKTINLSESIR
+388 DILSAETINLSDSIH

-414 AAELAARQKAAQRV
+414 ATELAARQREAAAV
-428 QIPVPEMGK
+428 QIPVPEPVK
-437 APELKDIPVSEP
+437 EPVLKDVPVMNKE
-449 VQKKTAETPAAE
+449 KKE
-461 KVSAEKVQMQ
+461 K
-471 PEPVQAQEMPVQ
+471 
-483 KTAIQPESVQ
+483 
-493 PEPVQAQRPTEAVE
+493 
-507 AAAKKLQQPTRQ
+507 QQ
-519 IPVEQIQEQRA
+519 
-530 QETVE
+530 
-535 ETPEQ
+535 
-540 KIQAEPEEAA
+540 
-550 VQETPA
+550 
-556 EPERMPVQEEAQPQ
+556 PVQEEVQDVQPVQETVQNVQPVQEAVQAVEPEKPAEAAEAAEETPVQTAQQEAEPQQ
-570 PKVDPMSYVRT
+570 PKIDPMSYVRT

-587 KSMLGFWSTIRGVN
+587 KSLLGFWSSIRGMN
-601 EQVNEAVTLMMRS
+601 EQVNEVVTLMMRS
-614 ILADKTSSHGNVLL
+614 ILTDKTSSHGNVLL

-642 IARIIG
+642 MAKILG
-648 RCKGM
+648 RCKGL

-666 NSKDIAATVNKI
+666 NGKDIAATVNKI

-689 DLSDNAAAQL
+689 DLSDSAAAQL

-730 FAQKFDITMNVPTL
+730 FAQKFDITLNVPTL

-750 EFGKYYALQ
+750 EFGRYYALQ

-780 NAEQPVAILDVKEI
+780 NSEQPVAILDVKEI

>member
-11 EEIKKLVD
+11 EEMKKLVD

-56 AEDSKNILYRAYRR
+56 AEDSRNILYRAYRR
-70 SPGSRQILYRLTEAC
+70 SPSSRQILYRLTEAC

-116 EIYKGRGSSIEEQIQ
+116 EIYKGRGSSVEEQIQ

-143 QWAYELAR
+143 QWAYELAK
-151 LYSEAGMID
+151 LYAEAGMTD

-174 NGQYVVQALEL
+174 NGEYVVQALEL
-185 KKKYAQLTPEQ
+185 KKRYAPLTPEQ

-218 AVPTLGEEITKEL
+218 AVPTLDEEIMKEM
-231 PKSEKEVI
+231 PKSETEVI
-239 ADSIMMDTEKEIAA
+239 ADSIMMNTEKEIAA

-260 ETKAAAPEEVKAA
+260 EIEQAA
-273 EPKSFNTVEMQN
+273 EEPKEAVKEPAQPKDFNTVEMQN

-294 LSGMRGVKPAA
+294 LAGIRKEKPIAELENAPVMEQTAA
-305 EPEQMP
+305 
-311 AAEPV
+311 AK
-316 AATREEEPEEQIE
+316 EEEEEQIE
-329 GQMSIDDILTGTVQ
+329 GQMSIDDLLINNAKEEVPEETTTVKAEPVQ
-343 TEEEPAKAPSEP
+343 EKEEPTPFK
-355 AKPVEEKPV
+355 
-364 EEPAEA
+364 
-370 IKPAEEPK
+370 
-378 AEQQAMRSEQ
+378 QMSEQ
-388 DILEAKTINLSESIR
+388 DILTAETINLSESIR
-403 REIGDRDLRSY
+403 KEIGDKDLRSY
-414 AAELAARQKAAQRV
+414 AADLAARQKELQKAQLP
-428 QIPVPEMGK
+428 IPEMAK
-437 APELKDIPVSEP
+437 EPVLKEVSVSEP
-449 VQKKTAETPAAE
+449 VKEEEQKTR
-461 KVSAEKVQMQ
+461 
-471 PEPVQAQEMPVQ
+471 EMP
-483 KTAIQPESVQ
+483 I
-493 PEPVQAQRPTEAVE
+493 
-507 AAAKKLQQPTRQ
+507 
-519 IPVEQIQEQRA
+519 EQIQQQRV
-530 QETVE
+530 ESTVQSQ
-535 ETPEQ
+535 P
-540 KIQAEPEEAA
+540 
-550 VQETPA
+550 VQETLQA
-556 EPERMPVQEEAQPQ
+556 EQPVQPQQPLPQAEQPIQPQ
-570 PKVDPMSYVRT
+570 QSSPQAEQPQQEAAQKEEPIQTQESPEAPQQPKIDPMSYVRN

-587 KSMLGFWSTIRGVN
+587 KSFLGFWSSIRGMN
-601 EQVNEAVTLMMRS
+601 AQVNEAVTLIMRS

-642 IARIIG
+642 MARIIG
-648 RCKGM
+648 RCKG
-653 QSQKV
+653 QQTAKV

-666 NSKDIAATVNKI
+666 NNKDIAATVSKI

-689 DLSDNAAAQL
+689 DLNDNAAAQL

-709 LIVFLEDER
+709 LVVFLEDER

-730 FAQKFDITMNVPTL
+730 LAQKFDITMNVPTL

-750 EFGKYYALQ
+750 EFGKYYAFQ
-759 NDCVMDDS
+759 NDCAMDDS
-767 AVLTLYDGIGVLQ
+767 AVLTLYDGIGMLQ

-815 GKRYDAEDRIIIKG
+815 GKRYDQEDRIIIKG

>member
-70 SPGSRQILYRLTEAC
+70 SPSSRQILYRLTEAC

-116 EIYKGRGSSIEEQIQ
+116 EIYKGRGSSVEEQIQ

-143 QWAYELAR
+143 QWAYELAK
-151 LYSEAGMID
+151 LYAEAGMID

-174 NGQYVVQALEL
+174 NGEYVVQALEL
-185 KKKYAQLTPEQ
+185 KKQYAPLTPEQ

-218 AVPTLGEEITKEL
+218 AVPTLDEEIMKEM
-231 PKSEKEVI
+231 PKSETEVI

-260 ETKAAAPEEVKAA
+260 ETEQADVKKPARA
-273 EPKSFNTVEMQN
+273 KDFNTIEMQN

-294 LSGMRGVKPAA
+294 LSGIRKDK
-305 EPEQMP
+305 
-311 AAEPV
+311 PV
-316 AATREEEPEEQIE
+316 AELESAPVMEQTAAAKEEEEEQIE
-329 GQMSIDDILTGTVQ
+329 GQMSIDDLLINNVK
-343 TEEEPAKAPSEP
+343 EEAREE
-355 AKPVEEKPV
+355 VEEDEKEAVPV
-364 EEPAEA
+364 VSAQPAAQAQPEAPVAQEETPAV
-370 IKPAEEPK
+370 K
-378 AEQQAMRSEQ
+378 AEPVQETKEPQPSFRQMTEQ
-388 DILEAKTINLSESIR
+388 DILAAETINLSESIR
-403 REIGDRDLRSY
+403 KEIGNKDLRTY
-414 AAELAARQKAAQRV
+414 AVELAARQRELKNEQLQAPKMAKEPVLREVPAAD
-428 QIPVPEMGK
+428 PVPVKEEK
-437 APELKDIPVSEP
+437 P
-449 VQKKTAETPAAE
+449 VQP
-461 KVSAEKVQMQ
+461 QM
-471 PEPVQAQEMPVQ
+471 
-483 KTAIQPESVQ
+483 TESVQ
-493 PEPVQAQRPTEAVE
+493 PQVTEPVQPQVTEPVQPQAAEAVQPQAADPAQPQATEPAQNQQQVQEETIQVQPQE
-507 AAAKKLQQPTRQ
+507 AAQP
-519 IPVEQIQEQRA
+519 E
-530 QETVE
+530 
-535 ETPEQ
+535 
-540 KIQAEPEEAA
+540 A
-550 VQETPA
+550 VQE
-556 EPERMPVQEEAQPQ
+556 EPQQ
-570 PKVDPMSYVRT
+570 PKIDPMSYVRN

-587 KSMLGFWSTIRGVN
+587 KSFLGFWSNIRGMN
-601 EQVNEAVTLMMRS
+601 AQVDEAVTLIMRS
-614 ILADKTSSHGNVLL
+614 ILADKTSAHGNVLL
-628 IGDAGNGRTTLALG
+628 VGDAGNGRTTLALG
-642 IARIIG
+642 MARIIG
-648 RCKGM
+648 RCKG
-653 QSQKV
+653 QQTAKV

-666 NSKDIAATVNKI
+666 NNKDIAATVSKI

-689 DLSDNAAAQL
+689 DLSDNAVAQL
-699 SMAMDFKTDG
+699 SMAMNFKTDG
-709 LIVFLEDER
+709 LVVFLEDER

-730 FAQKFDITMNVPTL
+730 LAQKFDITMNVPTL

-759 NDCVMDDS
+759 NDCAMDDS
-767 AVLTLYDGIGVLQ
+767 AVLTLYDGIGMLQ

-808 KLFSTVS
+808 KLFATVS
-815 GKRYDAEDRIIIKG
+815 GKRYDKEDRIIIKG

>member
-1 MDKYEYQAKL
+1 MKVDKYEYQAKL
-11 EEIKKLVD
+11 EEMKKLVD
-19 KEEYEEAAAIA
+19 KEEYEEAVAIA

-103 LAPHDNNRYILKY
+103 LAPHDNNKYILKY
-116 EIYKGRGSSIEEQIQ
+116 EIYKGRGSSVEEQIQ

-151 LYSEAGMID
+151 LYAQAGMID

-174 NGQYVVQALEL
+174 NGEYVVQALEL
-185 KKKYAQLTPEQ
+185 KKKYAPLTPEQ

-218 AVPTLGEEITKEL
+218 AVPTLDEEITKEL
-231 PKSEKEVI
+231 PKSETEVI
-239 ADSIMMDTEKEIAA
+239 ADSIMMNTEKEIAA
-253 AVTEHKE
+253 AVAEHKE
-260 ETKAAAPEEVKAA
+260 ETTQEEQKA
-273 EPKSFNTVEMQN
+273 EPARPKDFNTVEMQN

-294 LSGMRGVKPAA
+294 LSGMRGSKPAA
-305 EPEQMP
+305 EPEP
-311 AAEPV
+311 IPEAAV
-316 AATREEEPEEQIE
+316 AATQEEEPEEEQQME
-329 GQMSIDDILTGTVQ
+329 GQMSIDDILTG
-343 TEEEPAKAPSEP
+343 A
-355 AKPVEEKPV
+355 
-364 EEPAEA
+364 
-370 IKPAEEPK
+370 AEEPK
-378 AEQQAMRSEQ
+378 QSPVSEAAPAAQVEETQPQ
-388 DILEAKTINLSESIR
+388 DILSAETINLSDSIH

-414 AAELAARQKAAQRV
+414 ATELAARQREAAAV
-428 QIPVPEMGK
+428 QIPVPEPVK
-437 APELKDIPVSEP
+437 EPVLKDVPVMNKE
-449 VQKKTAETPAAE
+449 E
-461 KVSAEKVQMQ
+461 KEK
-471 PEPVQAQEMPVQ
+471 
-483 KTAIQPESVQ
+483 
-493 PEPVQAQRPTEAVE
+493 
-507 AAAKKLQQPTRQ
+507 QQ
-519 IPVEQIQEQRA
+519 
-530 QETVE
+530 
-535 ETPEQ
+535 
-540 KIQAEPEEAA
+540 
-550 VQETPA
+550 
-556 EPERMPVQEEAQPQ
+556 PVQEEVQDVQPVQEAVQAVEPEKPAEAAEAAEETPAQTAQQEAEPQQ
-570 PKVDPMSYVRT
+570 PKIDPMSYVRN

-587 KSMLGFWSTIRGVN
+587 KSLLGFWSSIRGMN
-601 EQVNEAVTLMMRS
+601 EQVNEVVTLMMRS
-614 ILADKTSSHGNVLL
+614 ILTDKTSSHGNVLL
-628 IGDAGNGRTTLALG
+628 IGDAGNGRTTLALDMAK
-642 IARIIG
+642 ILG
-648 RCKGM
+648 RCKGL

-666 NSKDIAATVNKI
+666 NGKDIAATVNKI

-730 FAQKFDITMNVPTL
+730 FAQKFDITLNVPTL

-780 NAEQPVAILDVKEI
+780 NSEQPVAILDVKEI

>member
-11 EEIKKLVD
+11 EEMKKLVD

-56 AEDSKNILYRAYRR
+56 AEDSRNILYRAYRR
-70 SPGSRQILYRLTEAC
+70 SPSSRQILYRLTEAC

-116 EIYKGRGSSIEEQIQ
+116 EIYKGRGSSVEEQIQ

-143 QWAYELAR
+143 QWAYELAK
-151 LYSEAGMID
+151 LYAEAGMTD

-174 NGQYVVQALEL
+174 NGEYVVQALEL
-185 KKKYAQLTPEQ
+185 KKRYAPLTPEQ

-218 AVPTLGEEITKEL
+218 AVPTLDEEIMKEM
-231 PKSEKEVI
+231 PKSETEVI
-239 ADSIMMDTEKEIAA
+239 ADSIMMNTEKEIAA

-260 ETKAAAPEEVKAA
+260 EIEQAVE
-273 EPKSFNTVEMQN
+273 EPKEAVKEPAQPKDFNTVEMQN

-294 LSGMRGVKPAA
+294 LAGIRKEKPIAELENAPVMEQTAA
-305 EPEQMP
+305 
-311 AAEPV
+311 AK
-316 AATREEEPEEQIE
+316 EEEEEQIE
-329 GQMSIDDILTGTVQ
+329 GQMSIDDLLINNAKEEVPEETTTVKAEPVQ
-343 TEEEPAKAPSEP
+343 EKEEPTPFK
-355 AKPVEEKPV
+355 
-364 EEPAEA
+364 
-370 IKPAEEPK
+370 
-378 AEQQAMRSEQ
+378 QMSEQ
-388 DILEAKTINLSESIR
+388 DILTAETINLSESIR
-403 REIGDRDLRSY
+403 KEIGDKDLRSY
-414 AAELAARQKAAQRV
+414 AAELAARQKELQKAQLP
-428 QIPVPEMGK
+428 IPEMAK
-437 APELKDIPVSEP
+437 EPVLKEVSVSEP
-449 VQKKTAETPAAE
+449 VKEEEQKTR
-461 KVSAEKVQMQ
+461 
-471 PEPVQAQEMPVQ
+471 EMP
-483 KTAIQPESVQ
+483 I
-493 PEPVQAQRPTEAVE
+493 
-507 AAAKKLQQPTRQ
+507 
-519 IPVEQIQEQRA
+519 EQIQQQRV
-530 QETVE
+530 EPTVQSQ
-535 ETPEQ
+535 P
-540 KIQAEPEEAA
+540 
-550 VQETPA
+550 VQETLQA
-556 EPERMPVQEEAQPQ
+556 EQPVQPQQPLPQAEQPQ
-570 PKVDPMSYVRT
+570 QEAAQKEEPIQTQESPEAPQQPKIDPMSYVRN

-587 KSMLGFWSTIRGVN
+587 KSFLGFWSSIRGMN
-601 EQVNEAVTLMMRS
+601 AQVNEAVTLIMRS

-642 IARIIG
+642 MARIIG
-648 RCKGM
+648 RCKG
-653 QSQKV
+653 QQTAKV

-666 NSKDIAATVNKI
+666 NNKDIAATVSKI

-689 DLSDNAAAQL
+689 DLNDNAAAQL

-709 LIVFLEDER
+709 LVVFLEDER

-730 FAQKFDITMNVPTL
+730 LAQKFDITMNVPTL

-750 EFGKYYALQ
+750 EFGKYYAFQ
-759 NDCVMDDS
+759 NDCAMDDS
-767 AVLTLYDGIGVLQ
+767 AVLTLYDGIGMLQ

-815 GKRYDAEDRIIIKG
+815 GKRYDQEDRIIIKG

>member
-1 MDKYEYQAKL
+1 MTRLYVCDRIVTTMLNDNTRYHPDRWRSVGIRIVNKYKGCMKVDKYEYQAKL
-11 EEIKKLVD
+11 EEMKKLVD
-19 KEEYEEAAAIA
+19 KEEYEEAVAIA

-103 LAPHDNNRYILKY
+103 LAPHDNNKYILKY
-116 EIYKGRGSSIEEQIQ
+116 EIYKGRGSSVEEQIQ

-151 LYSEAGMID
+151 LYAQAGMID

-174 NGQYVVQALEL
+174 NGEYVVQALEL
-185 KKKYAQLTPEQ
+185 KKKYAPLTPEQ

-218 AVPTLGEEITKEL
+218 AVPTLDEEITKEL
-231 PKSEKEVI
+231 PKSETEVI
-239 ADSIMMDTEKEIAA
+239 ADSIMMNTEKEIAA
-253 AVTEHKE
+253 AVAEHKE
-260 ETKAAAPEEVKAA
+260 ETTQEEQTA
-273 EPKSFNTVEMQN
+273 EPARPKDFNTVEMQN

-294 LSGMRGVKPAA
+294 LSGMRGSKPAA
-305 EPEQMP
+305 EPEP
-311 AAEPV
+311 IPEAAV
-316 AATREEEPEEQIE
+316 AATQEEEPEEEQQME
-329 GQMSIDDILTGTVQ
+329 GQMSIDDILTG
-343 TEEEPAKAPSEP
+343 A
-355 AKPVEEKPV
+355 
-364 EEPAEA
+364 
-370 IKPAEEPK
+370 AEEPK
-378 AEQQAMRSEQ
+378 QFPVSEAAPAAQVEETQPQ
-388 DILEAKTINLSESIR
+388 DILSAETINLSDSIH

-414 AAELAARQKAAQRV
+414 ATELAARQREAAAV
-428 QIPVPEMGK
+428 QIPVPEPVK
-437 APELKDIPVSEP
+437 EPVLKDVPVMNKE
-449 VQKKTAETPAAE
+449 E
-461 KVSAEKVQMQ
+461 KEK
-471 PEPVQAQEMPVQ
+471 
-483 KTAIQPESVQ
+483 
-493 PEPVQAQRPTEAVE
+493 
-507 AAAKKLQQPTRQ
+507 QQ
-519 IPVEQIQEQRA
+519 
-530 QETVE
+530 
-535 ETPEQ
+535 
-540 KIQAEPEEAA
+540 
-550 VQETPA
+550 
-556 EPERMPVQEEAQPQ
+556 PVQEEVQDVQPVQETVQNVQPVQEAVQAVEPEKPAEAAEAAEETPVQTAQQEAEPQQ
-570 PKVDPMSYVRT
+570 PKIDPMSYVRT

-587 KSMLGFWSTIRGVN
+587 KSLLGFWSSIRGMN
-601 EQVNEAVTLMMRS
+601 EQVNEVVTLMMRS
-614 ILADKTSSHGNVLL
+614 ILTDKTSSHGNVLL

-642 IARIIG
+642 MAKILG
-648 RCKGM
+648 RCKGL

-666 NSKDIAATVNKI
+666 NGKDIAATVNKI

-730 FAQKFDITMNVPTL
+730 FAQKFDITLNVPTL

-780 NAEQPVAILDVKEI
+780 NSEQPVAILDVKEI

>member
-1 MDKYEYQAKL
+1 MTRLYVCDRIVTTMLNDNTRYHPDQWRSVGIRIVNKYKGCMKVDKYEYQAKL
-11 EEIKKLVD
+11 EEMKKLVD
-19 KEEYEEAAAIA
+19 KEEYEEAVAIA

-103 LAPHDNNRYILKY
+103 LAPHDNNKYILKY
-116 EIYKGRGSSIEEQIQ
+116 EIYKGRGSSVEEQIQ

-151 LYSEAGMID
+151 LYAQAGMID

-174 NGQYVVQALEL
+174 NGEYVVQALEL
-185 KKKYAQLTPEQ
+185 KKKYAPLTPEQ

-218 AVPTLGEEITKEL
+218 AVPTLDEEITKEL
-231 PKSEKEVI
+231 PKSETEVI
-239 ADSIMMDTEKEIAA
+239 ADSIMMNTEKEIAA
-253 AVTEHKE
+253 AVAEHKE
-260 ETKAAAPEEVKAA
+260 ETTQEEQTA
-273 EPKSFNTVEMQN
+273 EPARPKDFNTVEMQN

-294 LSGMRGVKPAA
+294 LSGMRGSKPAA
-305 EPEQMP
+305 EPEP
-311 AAEPV
+311 IPEAAV
-316 AATREEEPEEQIE
+316 AATQEEEPEEEQQME
-329 GQMSIDDILTGTVQ
+329 GQMSIDDILTG
-343 TEEEPAKAPSEP
+343 A
-355 AKPVEEKPV
+355 
-364 EEPAEA
+364 
-370 IKPAEEPK
+370 AEEPK
-378 AEQQAMRSEQ
+378 QSPVSEAAPAAQVEETQPQ
-388 DILEAKTINLSESIR
+388 DILSAETINLSDSIH

-414 AAELAARQKAAQRV
+414 ATELAARQREAAAV
-428 QIPVPEMGK
+428 QIPVPEPVK
-437 APELKDIPVSEP
+437 EPVLKDVPVMNKE
-449 VQKKTAETPAAE
+449 KKE
-461 KVSAEKVQMQ
+461 K
-471 PEPVQAQEMPVQ
+471 
-483 KTAIQPESVQ
+483 
-493 PEPVQAQRPTEAVE
+493 
-507 AAAKKLQQPTRQ
+507 QQ
-519 IPVEQIQEQRA
+519 
-530 QETVE
+530 
-535 ETPEQ
+535 
-540 KIQAEPEEAA
+540 
-550 VQETPA
+550 
-556 EPERMPVQEEAQPQ
+556 PVQEEVQDVQPVQETVQNVQPVQEAVQAVEPEKPAEAAEAAEETPVQTAQQEAEPQQ
-570 PKVDPMSYVRT
+570 PKIDPMSYVRT

-587 KSMLGFWSTIRGVN
+587 KSLLGFWSSIRGMN
-601 EQVNEAVTLMMRS
+601 EQVNEVVTLMMRS
-614 ILADKTSSHGNVLL
+614 ILTDKTSSHGNVLL

-642 IARIIG
+642 MAKILG
-648 RCKGM
+648 RCKGL

-666 NSKDIAATVNKI
+666 NGKDIAATVNKI

-689 DLSDNAAAQL
+689 DLSDSAAAQL

-730 FAQKFDITMNVPTL
+730 FAQKFDITLNVPTL

-750 EFGKYYALQ
+750 EFGRYYAIQ

-780 NAEQPVAILDVKEI
+780 NSEQPVAILDVKEI

>member
-1 MDKYEYQAKL
+1 MTRLYVCDRIVTTMLNDNTRYHPDQWRSVGIRIVNKYKGCMKVDKYEYQAKL
-11 EEIKKLVD
+11 EEMKKLVD
-19 KEEYEEAAAIA
+19 KEEYEEAVAIA

-103 LAPHDNNRYILKY
+103 LAPHDNNKYILKY
-116 EIYKGRGSSIEEQIQ
+116 EIYKGRGSSVEEQIQ

-151 LYSEAGMID
+151 LYAQAGMID

-174 NGQYVVQALEL
+174 NGEYVVQALEL
-185 KKKYAQLTPEQ
+185 KKKYAPLTPEQ

-218 AVPTLGEEITKEL
+218 AVPTLDEEITKEL
-231 PKSEKEVI
+231 PKSETEVI
-239 ADSIMMDTEKEIAA
+239 ADSIMMNTEKEIAA
-253 AVTEHKE
+253 AVAEHKE
-260 ETKAAAPEEVKAA
+260 ETIQEEQTA
-273 EPKSFNTVEMQN
+273 EPARPKDFNTVEMQN

-294 LSGMRGVKPAA
+294 LSGMRGSKPAA
-305 EPEQMP
+305 EPEP
-311 AAEPV
+311 IPEAAV
-316 AATREEEPEEQIE
+316 AATQEEEPEEEQQME
-329 GQMSIDDILTGTVQ
+329 GQMSIDDILTG
-343 TEEEPAKAPSEP
+343 A
-355 AKPVEEKPV
+355 
-364 EEPAEA
+364 
-370 IKPAEEPK
+370 AEEPK
-378 AEQQAMRSEQ
+378 QSPVSEAAPAAQVEETQPQ
-388 DILEAKTINLSESIR
+388 DILSAETINLSDSIH

-414 AAELAARQKAAQRV
+414 ATELAARQREAAAV
-428 QIPVPEMGK
+428 QIPVPEPVK
-437 APELKDIPVSEP
+437 EPVLKDVPVMNKE
-449 VQKKTAETPAAE
+449 KKE
-461 KVSAEKVQMQ
+461 K
-471 PEPVQAQEMPVQ
+471 
-483 KTAIQPESVQ
+483 
-493 PEPVQAQRPTEAVE
+493 
-507 AAAKKLQQPTRQ
+507 QQ
-519 IPVEQIQEQRA
+519 
-530 QETVE
+530 
-535 ETPEQ
+535 
-540 KIQAEPEEAA
+540 
-550 VQETPA
+550 
-556 EPERMPVQEEAQPQ
+556 PVQEEVQDVQPVQETVQNVQPVQEAVQAVEPEKPAEAAEAAEETPVQTAQQEAEPQQ
-570 PKVDPMSYVRT
+570 PKIDPMSYVRT

-587 KSMLGFWSTIRGVN
+587 KSLLGFWSSIRGMN
-601 EQVNEAVTLMMRS
+601 EQVNEVVTLMMRS
-614 ILADKTSSHGNVLL
+614 ILTDKTSSHGNVLL

-642 IARIIG
+642 MAKILG
-648 RCKGM
+648 RCKGL

-666 NSKDIAATVNKI
+666 NGKDIAATVNKI

-689 DLSDNAAAQL
+689 DLSDSAAAQL

-730 FAQKFDITMNVPTL
+730 FAQKFDITLNVPTL

-750 EFGKYYALQ
+750 EFGRYYALQ

-780 NAEQPVAILDVKEI
+780 NSEQPVAILDVKEI

>member
-1 MDKYEYQAKL
+1 MTRLYVCDRIVTTMLNDNTRYHPDQWRSVGIRIVNKYKGCMKVDKYEYQAKL
-11 EEIKKLVD
+11 EEMKKLVD
-19 KEEYEEAAAIA
+19 KEEYEEAVAIA

-103 LAPHDNNRYILKY
+103 LAPHDNNKYILKY
-116 EIYKGRGSSIEEQIQ
+116 EIYKGRGSSVEEQIQ

-151 LYSEAGMID
+151 LYAQAGMID

-174 NGQYVVQALEL
+174 NGEYVVQALEL
-185 KKKYAQLTPEQ
+185 KKKYAPLTPEQ

-218 AVPTLGEEITKEL
+218 AVPTLDEEITKEL
-231 PKSEKEVI
+231 PKSETEVI
-239 ADSIMMDTEKEIAA
+239 ADSIMMNTEKEIAA
-253 AVTEHKE
+253 AVAEHKE
-260 ETKAAAPEEVKAA
+260 ETTQEEQTA
-273 EPKSFNTVEMQN
+273 EPARPKDFNTVEMQN

-294 LSGMRGVKPAA
+294 LSGMRGSKPAA
-305 EPEQMP
+305 EPEP
-311 AAEPV
+311 IPEAAV
-316 AATREEEPEEQIE
+316 AATQEEEPEEEQQME
-329 GQMSIDDILTGTVQ
+329 GQMSIDDILTG
-343 TEEEPAKAPSEP
+343 A
-355 AKPVEEKPV
+355 
-364 EEPAEA
+364 
-370 IKPAEEPK
+370 AEEPK
-378 AEQQAMRSEQ
+378 QSPVSEAAPAAQVEETQPQ
-388 DILEAKTINLSESIR
+388 DILSAETINLSDSIH

-414 AAELAARQKAAQRV
+414 ATELAARQREAAAV
-428 QIPVPEMGK
+428 QIPVPEPVK
-437 APELKDIPVSEP
+437 EPVLKDVPVMNKE
-449 VQKKTAETPAAE
+449 KKE
-461 KVSAEKVQMQ
+461 K
-471 PEPVQAQEMPVQ
+471 
-483 KTAIQPESVQ
+483 
-493 PEPVQAQRPTEAVE
+493 
-507 AAAKKLQQPTRQ
+507 QQ
-519 IPVEQIQEQRA
+519 
-530 QETVE
+530 
-535 ETPEQ
+535 
-540 KIQAEPEEAA
+540 
-550 VQETPA
+550 
-556 EPERMPVQEEAQPQ
+556 PVQEEVQDVQPVQETVQNVQPVQEAVQAVEPEKPAEAAEAAEETPVQTAQQEAEPQQ
-570 PKVDPMSYVRT
+570 PKIDPMSYVRT

-587 KSMLGFWSTIRGVN
+587 KSLLGFWSSIRGMN
-601 EQVNEAVTLMMRS
+601 EQVNEVVTLMMRS
-614 ILADKTSSHGNVLL
+614 ILTDKTSSHGNVLL

-642 IARIIG
+642 MAKILG
-648 RCKGM
+648 RCKGL

-666 NSKDIAATVNKI
+666 NGKDIAATVNKI

-689 DLSDNAAAQL
+689 DLSDSAAAQL

-730 FAQKFDITMNVPTL
+730 FAQKFDITLNVPTL

-750 EFGKYYALQ
+750 EFGRYYALQ

-780 NAEQPVAILDVKEI
+780 NSEQPVAILDVKEI

-815 GKRYDAEDRIIIKG
+815 GKRYDKEDRIIIKG

>member
-70 SPGSRQILYRLTEAC
+70 SPSSRQILYRLTEAC

-116 EIYKGRGSSIEEQIQ
+116 EIYKGRGSSVEEQIQ

-143 QWAYELAR
+143 QWAYELAK
-151 LYSEAGMID
+151 LYAEAGMID

-174 NGQYVVQALEL
+174 NGEYVVQALEL
-185 KKKYAQLTPEQ
+185 KKQYAPLTPEQ

-218 AVPTLGEEITKEL
+218 AVPTLDEEIMKEM
-231 PKSEKEVI
+231 PKSETEVI

-260 ETKAAAPEEVKAA
+260 ETEQADVK
-273 EPKSFNTVEMQN
+273 EPARAKDFNTIEMQN

-294 LSGMRGVKPAA
+294 LSGIRKDK
-305 EPEQMP
+305 
-311 AAEPV
+311 PV
-316 AATREEEPEEQIE
+316 AELESAPVMEQTAAAKEEEEEQIE
-329 GQMSIDDILTGTVQ
+329 GQMSIDDLLINNVK
-343 TEEEPAKAPSEP
+343 EEAREE
-355 AKPVEEKPV
+355 VEEDEKEAVPV
-364 EEPAEA
+364 VSAQPEAQAQPEAPAAQEETQAVKAAPVQET
-370 IKPAEEPK
+370 KEP
-378 AEQQAMRSEQ
+378 QPSFRQMTEQ
-388 DILEAKTINLSESIR
+388 DILAAETINLSESIR
-403 REIGDRDLRSY
+403 KEIGNKDLRTY
-414 AAELAARQKAAQRV
+414 AVELAARQRELKNEQLQAPKMAKEPVLREVPAADPVPVKEEKPVQPQAAEPAQPQATEPAQNQQQVQEETIQVQPQKAAQ
-428 QIPVPEMGK
+428 PE
-437 APELKDIPVSEP
+437 
-449 VQKKTAETPAAE
+449 
-461 KVSAEKVQMQ
+461 
-471 PEPVQAQEMPVQ
+471 
-483 KTAIQPESVQ
+483 
-493 PEPVQAQRPTEAVE
+493 
-507 AAAKKLQQPTRQ
+507 
-519 IPVEQIQEQRA
+519 
-530 QETVE
+530 
-535 ETPEQ
+535 
-540 KIQAEPEEAA
+540 A
-550 VQETPA
+550 VQE
-556 EPERMPVQEEAQPQ
+556 EPQQ
-570 PKVDPMSYVRT
+570 PKIDPMSYVRN

-587 KSMLGFWSTIRGVN
+587 KSFLGFWSNIRGMN
-601 EQVNEAVTLMMRS
+601 AQVDEAVTLIMRS
-614 ILADKTSSHGNVLL
+614 ILADKTSAHGNVLL
-628 IGDAGNGRTTLALG
+628 VGDAGNGRTTLALG
-642 IARIIG
+642 MARIIG
-648 RCKGM
+648 RCKG
-653 QSQKV
+653 QQTAKV

-666 NSKDIAATVNKI
+666 NNKDIAATVSKI

-689 DLSDNAAAQL
+689 DLSDNAVAQL
-699 SMAMDFKTDG
+699 SMAMNFKTDG
-709 LIVFLEDER
+709 LVVFLEDER

-730 FAQKFDITMNVPTL
+730 LAQKFDITMNVPTL

-759 NDCVMDDS
+759 NDCAMDDS
-767 AVLTLYDGIGVLQ
+767 AVLTLYDGIGMLQ

-808 KLFSTVS
+808 KLFATVS
-815 GKRYDAEDRIIIKG
+815 GKRYDKEDRIIIKG

>member
-1 MDKYEYQAKL
+1 MTRLYVCDRIVTTMLNDNTRYHPDQWRSVGIRIENKYKGCMKVDKYEYQAKL
-11 EEIKKLVD
+11 EEMKKLVD
-19 KEEYEEAAAIA
+19 KEEYEEAVAIA

-103 LAPHDNNRYILKY
+103 LAPHDNNKYILKY
-116 EIYKGRGSSIEEQIQ
+116 EIYKGRGSSVEEQIQ

-151 LYSEAGMID
+151 LYAQAGMID

-174 NGQYVVQALEL
+174 NGEYVVQALEL
-185 KKKYAQLTPEQ
+185 KKKYAPLTPEQ

-218 AVPTLGEEITKEL
+218 AVPTLDEEITKEL
-231 PKSEKEVI
+231 PKSETEVI
-239 ADSIMMDTEKEIAA
+239 ADSIMMNTEKEIAA
-253 AVTEHKE
+253 AVAEHKE
-260 ETKAAAPEEVKAA
+260 ETTQEEQTT
-273 EPKSFNTVEMQN
+273 EPARPKDFNTVEMQN

-294 LSGMRGVKPAA
+294 LSGMRGSKPAA
-305 EPEQMP
+305 EPEP
-311 AAEPV
+311 IPEAAV
-316 AATREEEPEEQIE
+316 AATQEEEPEEEQQME
-329 GQMSIDDILTGTVQ
+329 GQMSIDDILTG
-343 TEEEPAKAPSEP
+343 A
-355 AKPVEEKPV
+355 
-364 EEPAEA
+364 
-370 IKPAEEPK
+370 AEEPK
-378 AEQQAMRSEQ
+378 QSPVSEAVPAAPVEETQPQ
-388 DILEAKTINLSESIR
+388 DILSAETINLSDSIH

-414 AAELAARQKAAQRV
+414 ATELAARQREAAAV
-428 QIPVPEMGK
+428 QIPVPEPVK
-437 APELKDIPVSEP
+437 EPVLKDVPVMNKE
-449 VQKKTAETPAAE
+449 E
-461 KVSAEKVQMQ
+461 KEK
-471 PEPVQAQEMPVQ
+471 
-483 KTAIQPESVQ
+483 
-493 PEPVQAQRPTEAVE
+493 
-507 AAAKKLQQPTRQ
+507 QQ
-519 IPVEQIQEQRA
+519 
-530 QETVE
+530 
-535 ETPEQ
+535 
-540 KIQAEPEEAA
+540 
-550 VQETPA
+550 
-556 EPERMPVQEEAQPQ
+556 PVQEEVQDVQPVQETVQNAQPVQEAAQAVEPEKPAEAAKAAEETPVQTAQQEAEPQQ
-570 PKVDPMSYVRT
+570 PKIDPMSYVRT

-587 KSMLGFWSTIRGVN
+587 KSLLGFWSSIRGMN
-601 EQVNEAVTLMMRS
+601 EQVNEVVTLMMRS
-614 ILADKTSSHGNVLL
+614 ILTDKTSSHGNVLL

-642 IARIIG
+642 MAKILG
-648 RCKGM
+648 RCKGL

-666 NSKDIAATVNKI
+666 NGKDIAATVNKI

-730 FAQKFDITMNVPTL
+730 FAQKFDITLNVPTL

-780 NAEQPVAILDVKEI
+780 NSEQPVAILDVKEI

>member
-1 MDKYEYQAKL
+1 MTRLYVCDRIVTTMLNDNTRYHPDQWRSVGIRIVNKYKGCMKVDKYEYQAKL
-11 EEIKKLVD
+11 EEMKKLVD
-19 KEEYEEAAAIA
+19 KEEYEEAVAIA

-103 LAPHDNNRYILKY
+103 LAPHDNNKYILKY
-116 EIYKGRGSSIEEQIQ
+116 EIYKGRGSSVEEQIQ

-151 LYSEAGMID
+151 LYAQAGMID

-174 NGQYVVQALEL
+174 NGEYVVQALEL
-185 KKKYAQLTPEQ
+185 KKKYAPLTPEQ

-218 AVPTLGEEITKEL
+218 AVPTLDEEITKEL
-231 PKSEKEVI
+231 PKSETEVI
-239 ADSIMMDTEKEIAA
+239 ADSIMMNTEKEIAA
-253 AVTEHKE
+253 AVAEHKE
-260 ETKAAAPEEVKAA
+260 ETTQEEQTA
-273 EPKSFNTVEMQN
+273 EPARPKDFNTVEMQN

-294 LSGMRGVKPAA
+294 LSGMRGSKPAA
-305 EPEQMP
+305 EPEP
-311 AAEPV
+311 IPEVAV
-316 AATREEEPEEQIE
+316 AATQEEEPEEEQQME
-329 GQMSIDDILTGTVQ
+329 GQMSIDDILTG
-343 TEEEPAKAPSEP
+343 A
-355 AKPVEEKPV
+355 
-364 EEPAEA
+364 
-370 IKPAEEPK
+370 AEEPK
-378 AEQQAMRSEQ
+378 QSPVSEAAPAAQVEETQPQ
-388 DILEAKTINLSESIR
+388 DILSAETINLSDSIH

-414 AAELAARQKAAQRV
+414 ATELAARQREAAAV
-428 QIPVPEMGK
+428 QIPVPEPVK
-437 APELKDIPVSEP
+437 EPVLKDVPVMNKE
-449 VQKKTAETPAAE
+449 KKE
-461 KVSAEKVQMQ
+461 K
-471 PEPVQAQEMPVQ
+471 
-483 KTAIQPESVQ
+483 
-493 PEPVQAQRPTEAVE
+493 
-507 AAAKKLQQPTRQ
+507 QQ
-519 IPVEQIQEQRA
+519 
-530 QETVE
+530 
-535 ETPEQ
+535 
-540 KIQAEPEEAA
+540 
-550 VQETPA
+550 
-556 EPERMPVQEEAQPQ
+556 PVQEEVQDVQPVQEAVQAVEPEKPAEAAEAAEETPVQTAQQEAEPQQ
-570 PKVDPMSYVRT
+570 PKIDPMSYVRT

-587 KSMLGFWSTIRGVN
+587 KSLLGFWSSIRGMN
-601 EQVNEAVTLMMRS
+601 EQVNEVVTLMMRS
-614 ILADKTSSHGNVLL
+614 ILTDKTSSHGNVLL

-642 IARIIG
+642 MAKILG
-648 RCKGM
+648 RCKGL

-666 NSKDIAATVNKI
+666 NGKDIAATVNKI

-689 DLSDNAAAQL
+689 DLSDSAAAQL

-730 FAQKFDITMNVPTL
+730 FAQKFDITLNVPTL

-750 EFGKYYALQ
+750 EFGRYYALQ

-780 NAEQPVAILDVKEI
+780 NSEQPVAILDVKEI

>member
-1 MDKYEYQAKL
+1 MTRLYVCDRIVTTMLNDNTRYHPDQWRSVGIRIVNKYKGCMKVDKYEYQAKL
-11 EEIKKLVD
+11 EEMKKLVD
-19 KEEYEEAAAIA
+19 KEEYEEAVAIA

-103 LAPHDNNRYILKY
+103 LAPHDNNKYILKY

-151 LYSEAGMID
+151 LYAQAGMID

-174 NGQYVVQALEL
+174 NGEYVVQALEL
-185 KKKYAQLTPEQ
+185 KKKYAPLTPEQ

-218 AVPTLGEEITKEL
+218 AVPTLDEEITKEL
-231 PKSEKEVI
+231 PKSETEVI
-239 ADSIMMDTEKEIAA
+239 ADSIMMNTEKEIAA
-253 AVTEHKE
+253 AVAEHKE
-260 ETKAAAPEEVKAA
+260 ETTQEEQTA
-273 EPKSFNTVEMQN
+273 EPARPKDFNTVEMQN

-294 LSGMRGVKPAA
+294 LSGMRGSKPAA
-305 EPEQMP
+305 EPEP
-311 AAEPV
+311 ITEAAV
-316 AATREEEPEEQIE
+316 AATQEEEPEEEQQME
-329 GQMSIDDILTGTVQ
+329 GQMSIDDILTG
-343 TEEEPAKAPSEP
+343 A
-355 AKPVEEKPV
+355 
-364 EEPAEA
+364 
-370 IKPAEEPK
+370 AEEPK
-378 AEQQAMRSEQ
+378 QSPVSEAAPAAQVEETQPQ
-388 DILEAKTINLSESIR
+388 DILNAETINLSDSIH

-414 AAELAARQKAAQRV
+414 ATELAARQREAAAV
-428 QIPVPEMGK
+428 QIPVPEPVK
-437 APELKDIPVSEP
+437 EPVLKDVPVMNKE
-449 VQKKTAETPAAE
+449 E
-461 KVSAEKVQMQ
+461 KEK
-471 PEPVQAQEMPVQ
+471 
-483 KTAIQPESVQ
+483 
-493 PEPVQAQRPTEAVE
+493 
-507 AAAKKLQQPTRQ
+507 QQ
-519 IPVEQIQEQRA
+519 
-530 QETVE
+530 
-535 ETPEQ
+535 
-540 KIQAEPEEAA
+540 
-550 VQETPA
+550 
-556 EPERMPVQEEAQPQ
+556 PVQEEVQDVQPVQETVQAVEPEKPAEAAEAAEETPVQTAQQEAEPQQ
-570 PKVDPMSYVRT
+570 PKIDPMSYVRT

-587 KSMLGFWSTIRGVN
+587 KSLLGFWSSIRGMN
-601 EQVNEAVTLMMRS
+601 EQVNEVVTLMMRS
-614 ILADKTSSHGNVLL
+614 ILTDKTSSHGNVLL

-642 IARIIG
+642 MAKILG
-648 RCKGM
+648 RCKGL

-666 NSKDIAATVNKI
+666 NGKDIAATVSKI

-730 FAQKFDITMNVPTL
+730 FAQKFDITLNVPTL

-780 NAEQPVAILDVKEI
+780 NSEQPVAILDVKEI

>member
-1 MDKYEYQAKL
+1 MTRLYVCDRIVTTMLNDNTRYHPDQWRSVGIRIVNKYKGCMKVDKYEYQAKL
-11 EEIKKLVD
+11 EEMKKLVD
-19 KEEYEEAAAIA
+19 KEEYEEAVAIA

-103 LAPHDNNRYILKY
+103 LAPHDNNKYILKY
-116 EIYKGRGSSIEEQIQ
+116 EIYKGRGSSVEEQIQ

-151 LYSEAGMID
+151 LYAQAGMID

-174 NGQYVVQALEL
+174 NGEYVVQALEL
-185 KKKYAQLTPEQ
+185 KKKYAPLTPEQ

-218 AVPTLGEEITKEL
+218 AVPTLDKEITKEL
-231 PKSEKEVI
+231 PKSETEVI
-239 ADSIMMDTEKEIAA
+239 ADSIMMNTEKEIAA
-253 AVTEHKE
+253 AVAEHKE
-260 ETKAAAPEEVKAA
+260 ETTQEEQTA
-273 EPKSFNTVEMQN
+273 EPARPKDFNTVEMQN

-294 LSGMRGVKPAA
+294 LSGMRGSKPAA
-305 EPEQMP
+305 EPEP
-311 AAEPV
+311 IPEAAV
-316 AATREEEPEEQIE
+316 AATQEEEPEEEQQME
-329 GQMSIDDILTGTVQ
+329 GQMSIDDILTG
-343 TEEEPAKAPSEP
+343 A
-355 AKPVEEKPV
+355 
-364 EEPAEA
+364 
-370 IKPAEEPK
+370 AEEPK
-378 AEQQAMRSEQ
+378 QSPVSEAAPAAQVEETQPQ
-388 DILEAKTINLSESIR
+388 DILSAETINLSDSIH

-414 AAELAARQKAAQRV
+414 ATELAARQREAAAV
-428 QIPVPEMGK
+428 QIPVPEPVK
-437 APELKDIPVSEP
+437 EPVLKDVPVMNKE
-449 VQKKTAETPAAE
+449 KKE
-461 KVSAEKVQMQ
+461 K
-471 PEPVQAQEMPVQ
+471 
-483 KTAIQPESVQ
+483 
-493 PEPVQAQRPTEAVE
+493 
-507 AAAKKLQQPTRQ
+507 QQ
-519 IPVEQIQEQRA
+519 
-530 QETVE
+530 
-535 ETPEQ
+535 
-540 KIQAEPEEAA
+540 
-550 VQETPA
+550 
-556 EPERMPVQEEAQPQ
+556 PVQEEVQDVQPVQETVQNVQPVQEAVQAVEPEKPAEAAEAAEETPVQTAQQEAEPQQ
-570 PKVDPMSYVRT
+570 PKIDPMSYVRT

-587 KSMLGFWSTIRGVN
+587 KSLLGFWSSIRGMN
-601 EQVNEAVTLMMRS
+601 EQVNEVVTLMMRS
-614 ILADKTSSHGNVLL
+614 ILTDKTSSHGNVLL

-642 IARIIG
+642 MAKILG
-648 RCKGM
+648 RCKGL

-666 NSKDIAATVNKI
+666 NGKDIAATVNKI

-689 DLSDNAAAQL
+689 DLSDSAAAQL

-730 FAQKFDITMNVPTL
+730 FAQKFDITLNVPTL

-750 EFGKYYALQ
+750 EFGRYYALQ

-780 NAEQPVAILDVKEI
+780 NSEQPVAILDVKEI

>member
-1 MDKYEYQAKL
+1 MTRLYVCDRIVTTMLNDNTRYHPDRWRSVGIRIVNKYKGCMKVDKYEYQAKL
-11 EEIKKLVD
+11 EEMKKLVD
-19 KEEYEEAAAIA
+19 KEEYEEAVAIA

-103 LAPHDNNRYILKY
+103 LAPHDNNKYILKY

-151 LYSEAGMID
+151 LYAQAGMID

-174 NGQYVVQALEL
+174 NGEYVVQALEL
-185 KKKYAQLTPEQ
+185 KKKYAPLTPEQ

-218 AVPTLGEEITKEL
+218 AVPTLDEEITKEL
-231 PKSEKEVI
+231 PKSETEVI
-239 ADSIMMDTEKEIAA
+239 ADSIMMNTEKEIAA
-253 AVTEHKE
+253 AVAEHKE
-260 ETKAAAPEEVKAA
+260 ETTQEEQTA
-273 EPKSFNTVEMQN
+273 EPARPKDFNTVEMQN

-294 LSGMRGVKPAA
+294 LSGMRGSKPAA
-305 EPEQMP
+305 EPEP
-311 AAEPV
+311 IPEAAV
-316 AATREEEPEEQIE
+316 AATQEEEPEEEQQME
-329 GQMSIDDILTGTVQ
+329 GQMSIDDILTG
-343 TEEEPAKAPSEP
+343 A
-355 AKPVEEKPV
+355 
-364 EEPAEA
+364 
-370 IKPAEEPK
+370 AEEPK
-378 AEQQAMRSEQ
+378 QSPVSEAAPAAQVEETEPQ
-388 DILEAKTINLSESIR
+388 DILSAETINLSDSIH

-414 AAELAARQKAAQRV
+414 ATELAARQREAAAV
-428 QIPVPEMGK
+428 QIPVPEPVK
-437 APELKDIPVSEP
+437 EPVLKDVPVMNKE
-449 VQKKTAETPAAE
+449 E
-461 KVSAEKVQMQ
+461 KEK
-471 PEPVQAQEMPVQ
+471 
-483 KTAIQPESVQ
+483 
-493 PEPVQAQRPTEAVE
+493 
-507 AAAKKLQQPTRQ
+507 QQ
-519 IPVEQIQEQRA
+519 
-530 QETVE
+530 
-535 ETPEQ
+535 
-540 KIQAEPEEAA
+540 
-550 VQETPA
+550 
-556 EPERMPVQEEAQPQ
+556 PVQEEVQDVQPVQEAVQAVEPEKPAEAAEAAEETPVQTAQQEAEPQQ
-570 PKVDPMSYVRT
+570 PKIDPMSYVRT

-587 KSMLGFWSTIRGVN
+587 KSLLGFWSSIRGMN
-601 EQVNEAVTLMMRS
+601 EQINEVVTLMMRS
-614 ILADKTSSHGNVLL
+614 ILTDKTSSHGNVLL

-642 IARIIG
+642 MAKILG
-648 RCKGM
+648 RCKGL

-666 NSKDIAATVNKI
+666 NDKDIAATVNKI

-730 FAQKFDITMNVPTL
+730 FAQKFDITLNVPTL

-780 NAEQPVAILDVKEI
+780 NSEQPVAILDVKEI

>member
-1 MDKYEYQAKL
+1 MTRLYVCDRIVTTMLNDNTRYHPDRWRSVGIRIVNKYKGCMKVDKYEYQAKL
-11 EEIKKLVD
+11 EEMKKLVD
-19 KEEYEEAAAIA
+19 KEEYEEAVAIA

-103 LAPHDNNRYILKY
+103 LAPHDNNKYILKY
-116 EIYKGRGSSIEEQIQ
+116 EIYKGRGSSVEEQIQ

-151 LYSEAGMID
+151 LYAQAGMID

-174 NGQYVVQALEL
+174 NGEYVVQALEL
-185 KKKYAQLTPEQ
+185 KKKYAPLTPEQ

-218 AVPTLGEEITKEL
+218 AVPTLDEEITKEL
-231 PKSEKEVI
+231 PKSETEVI
-239 ADSIMMDTEKEIAA
+239 ADSIMMNTEKEIAA
-253 AVTEHKE
+253 AVAEHKE
-260 ETKAAAPEEVKAA
+260 ETTQEEQTA
-273 EPKSFNTVEMQN
+273 EPARPKDFNTVEMQN

-294 LSGMRGVKPAA
+294 LSGMRGSKPAA
-305 EPEQMP
+305 EPEP
-311 AAEPV
+311 IPEAAV
-316 AATREEEPEEQIE
+316 AATQEEEPEEEPEEEQQME
-329 GQMSIDDILTGTVQ
+329 GQMSIDDILTG
-343 TEEEPAKAPSEP
+343 A
-355 AKPVEEKPV
+355 
-364 EEPAEA
+364 
-370 IKPAEEPK
+370 AEEPK
-378 AEQQAMRSEQ
+378 QSPVSEAAPAAQVEETQPQ
-388 DILEAKTINLSESIR
+388 DILSAETINLSDSIH

-414 AAELAARQKAAQRV
+414 ATELAARQREAAAV
-428 QIPVPEMGK
+428 QIPVPEPVK
-437 APELKDIPVSEP
+437 EPVLKDVPVMNKE
-449 VQKKTAETPAAE
+449 E
-461 KVSAEKVQMQ
+461 KEK
-471 PEPVQAQEMPVQ
+471 
-483 KTAIQPESVQ
+483 
-493 PEPVQAQRPTEAVE
+493 
-507 AAAKKLQQPTRQ
+507 QQ
-519 IPVEQIQEQRA
+519 
-530 QETVE
+530 
-535 ETPEQ
+535 
-540 KIQAEPEEAA
+540 
-550 VQETPA
+550 
-556 EPERMPVQEEAQPQ
+556 PVQEEVQDAQPVQETVQNAQPVQEAAQAVEPEKPAEAAEAAEETPVQTAQQEAEPQQ
-570 PKVDPMSYVRT
+570 PKIDPMSYVRT

-587 KSMLGFWSTIRGVN
+587 KSLLGFWSSIRGMN
-601 EQVNEAVTLMMRS
+601 EQVNEVVTLMMRS
-614 ILADKTSSHGNVLL
+614 ILTDKTSSHGNVLL

-642 IARIIG
+642 MAKILG
-648 RCKGM
+648 RCKGL

-666 NSKDIAATVNKI
+666 NGKDIAATVNKI

-730 FAQKFDITMNVPTL
+730 FAQKFDITLNVPTL

-780 NAEQPVAILDVKEI
+780 NSEQPVAILDVKEI

>member
-70 SPGSRQILYRLTEAC
+70 SPSSRQILYRLTEAC

-116 EIYKGRGSSIEEQIQ
+116 EIYKGRGSSVEEQIQ

-143 QWAYELAR
+143 QWAYELAK
-151 LYSEAGMID
+151 LYAEAGMID

-174 NGQYVVQALEL
+174 NGEYVVQALEL
-185 KKKYAQLTPEQ
+185 KKQYAPLTPEQ

-218 AVPTLGEEITKEL
+218 AVPTLDEEIMKEM
-231 PKSEKEVI
+231 PKSETEVI

-260 ETKAAAPEEVKAA
+260 ETEQADVKETARA
-273 EPKSFNTVEMQN
+273 KDFNTIEMQN

-294 LSGMRGVKPAA
+294 LSGIRKDK
-305 EPEQMP
+305 
-311 AAEPV
+311 PV
-316 AATREEEPEEQIE
+316 AELESAPVMEQTAAAKEEEEEQIE
-329 GQMSIDDILTGTVQ
+329 GQMSIDDLLINNVK
-343 TEEEPAKAPSEP
+343 EEAREE
-355 AKPVEEKPV
+355 VEEDEKEAVPV
-364 EEPAEA
+364 VSAQPEAQAQPEAPAAQEETPAV
-370 IKPAEEPK
+370 K
-378 AEQQAMRSEQ
+378 AEPVQETKEPQPSFRQMTEQ
-388 DILEAKTINLSESIR
+388 DILAAETINLSESIR
-403 REIGDRDLRSY
+403 KEIGNKDLRTY
-414 AAELAARQKAAQRV
+414 AVELAARQR
-428 QIPVPEMGK
+428 
-437 APELKDIPVSEP
+437 ELKNEQLQAPKMAKEPVLREVPVKEEKPVQPQMTEP
-449 VQKKTAETPAAE
+449 VQPQVT
-461 KVSAEKVQMQ
+461 
-471 PEPVQAQEMPVQ
+471 EPVQPQVTE
-483 KTAIQPESVQ
+483 TVQ
-493 PEPVQAQRPTEAVE
+493 PQAAEAV
-507 AAAKKLQQPTRQ
+507 QPQ
-519 IPVEQIQEQRA
+519 A
-530 QETVE
+530 
-535 ETPEQ
+535 
-540 KIQAEPEEAA
+540 AEPAQPQATE
-550 VQETPA
+550 PA
-556 EPERMPVQEEAQPQ
+556 QNQQPVQEETIQVQPQEAAQPEAVQEEPQQ
-570 PKVDPMSYVRT
+570 PKIDPMSYVRN

-587 KSMLGFWSTIRGVN
+587 KSFLGFWSNIRGMN
-601 EQVNEAVTLMMRS
+601 AQVDEAVTLIMRS
-614 ILADKTSSHGNVLL
+614 ILADKTSAHGNVLL
-628 IGDAGNGRTTLALG
+628 VGDAGNGRTTLALG
-642 IARIIG
+642 MARIIG
-648 RCKGM
+648 RCKG
-653 QSQKV
+653 QQTAKV

-666 NSKDIAATVNKI
+666 NNKDIAATVSKI

-699 SMAMDFKTDG
+699 SMAMNFKTDG
-709 LIVFLEDER
+709 LVVFLEDER

-730 FAQKFDITMNVPTL
+730 LAQKFDITMNVPTL

-759 NDCVMDDS
+759 NDCAMDDS
-767 AVLTLYDGIGVLQ
+767 AVLTLYDGIGMLQ

-815 GKRYDAEDRIIIKG
+815 GKRYDKEDRIIIKG

>member
-1 MDKYEYQAKL
+1 MKVDKYEYQAKL
-11 EEIKKLVD
+11 EEMKKLVD
-19 KEEYEEAAAIA
+19 KEEYEEAVAIA

-103 LAPHDNNRYILKY
+103 LAPHDNNKYILKY
-116 EIYKGRGSSIEEQIQ
+116 EIYKGRGSSVEEQIQ

-151 LYSEAGMID
+151 LYAQAGMID

-174 NGQYVVQALEL
+174 NGEYVVQALEL
-185 KKKYAQLTPEQ
+185 KKKYAPLTPEQ

-218 AVPTLGEEITKEL
+218 AVPTLDEEITKEL
-231 PKSEKEVI
+231 PKSETEVI
-239 ADSIMMDTEKEIAA
+239 ADSIMMNTEKEIAA
-253 AVTEHKE
+253 AVAEHKE
-260 ETKAAAPEEVKAA
+260 ETTQEEQTA
-273 EPKSFNTVEMQN
+273 EPARPKDFNTVEMQN

-294 LSGMRGVKPAA
+294 LSGMRGSKPAA
-305 EPEQMP
+305 EPEPIP
-311 AAEPV
+311 AAAV
-316 AATREEEPEEQIE
+316 AATQEEEPEEEQQIE
-329 GQMSIDDILTGTVQ
+329 GQMSIDDILTG
-343 TEEEPAKAPSEP
+343 A
-355 AKPVEEKPV
+355 
-364 EEPAEA
+364 
-370 IKPAEEPK
+370 AEEPK
-378 AEQQAMRSEQ
+378 QAPVSEAAPAAQVEETQPQ
-388 DILEAKTINLSESIR
+388 DILSAETINLSDSIH

-414 AAELAARQKAAQRV
+414 AAELSARQREAAAV
-428 QIPVPEMGK
+428 QIPVPEPVK
-437 APELKDIPVSEP
+437 EPVLKDVPVMNKEEKQQP
-449 VQKKTAETPAAE
+449 VQEAVQNEQPVQEAVQNAQPVQEAEPEKPAEAAE
-461 KVSAEKVQMQ
+461 
-471 PEPVQAQEMPVQ
+471 
-483 KTAIQPESVQ
+483 
-493 PEPVQAQRPTEAVE
+493 
-507 AAAKKLQQPTRQ
+507 AA
-519 IPVEQIQEQRA
+519 
-530 QETVE
+530 E
-535 ETPEQ
+535 ETPVQTAQQE
-540 KIQAEPEEAA
+540 AEP
-550 VQETPA
+550 Q
-556 EPERMPVQEEAQPQ
+556 Q
-570 PKVDPMSYVRT
+570 PKIDPMSYVRN

-587 KSMLGFWSTIRGVN
+587 KSLLGFWSSIRGMN
-601 EQVNEAVTLMMRS
+601 EQVNEVVTLMMRS
-614 ILADKTSSHGNVLL
+614 ILTDKTSSHGNVLL

-642 IARIIG
+642 MAKILG
-648 RCKGM
+648 RCKGL

-666 NSKDIAATVNKI
+666 NGKDIAATVNKI

-689 DLSDNAAAQL
+689 DLNDNAAAQL

-730 FAQKFDITMNVPTL
+730 FAQKFDITLNVPTL

-780 NAEQPVAILDVKEI
+780 NSEQPVAILDVKEI

>member
-1 MDKYEYQAKL
+1 MTRLYVCDRIVTTMLNDNTRYHPDQWRSVGIRIVNKYKGCMKVDKYEYQAKL
-11 EEIKKLVD
+11 EEMKKLVD
-19 KEEYEEAAAIA
+19 KEEYEEAVAIA

-103 LAPHDNNRYILKY
+103 LAPHDNNKYILKY
-116 EIYKGRGSSIEEQIQ
+116 EIYKGRGSSVEEQIQ

-151 LYSEAGMID
+151 LYAQAGMID

-174 NGQYVVQALEL
+174 NGEYVVQALEL
-185 KKKYAQLTPEQ
+185 KKKYAPLTPEQ

-218 AVPTLGEEITKEL
+218 AVPTLDEEITKEL
-231 PKSEKEVI
+231 PKSETEVI
-239 ADSIMMDTEKEIAA
+239 ADSIMMNTEKEIAA
-253 AVTEHKE
+253 AVAEHKE
-260 ETKAAAPEEVKAA
+260 ETTQEEQTA
-273 EPKSFNTVEMQN
+273 EPARPKDFNTVEMQN

-294 LSGMRGVKPAA
+294 LSGMRGSKPAA
-305 EPEQMP
+305 EPEP
-311 AAEPV
+311 IPEAAV
-316 AATREEEPEEQIE
+316 AATQEEEPEEEQQME
-329 GQMSIDDILTGTVQ
+329 GQMSIDDILTG
-343 TEEEPAKAPSEP
+343 A
-355 AKPVEEKPV
+355 
-364 EEPAEA
+364 
-370 IKPAEEPK
+370 AEEPK
-378 AEQQAMRSEQ
+378 QSPVSEAAPAAQVEETQPQ
-388 DILEAKTINLSESIR
+388 DILSAETINLSDSIH

-414 AAELAARQKAAQRV
+414 ATELAARQREAAAV
-428 QIPVPEMGK
+428 QIPVPEPVK
-437 APELKDIPVSEP
+437 EPVLKDVPVMNKE
-449 VQKKTAETPAAE
+449 KKE
-461 KVSAEKVQMQ
+461 K
-471 PEPVQAQEMPVQ
+471 
-483 KTAIQPESVQ
+483 
-493 PEPVQAQRPTEAVE
+493 
-507 AAAKKLQQPTRQ
+507 QQ
-519 IPVEQIQEQRA
+519 
-530 QETVE
+530 
-535 ETPEQ
+535 
-540 KIQAEPEEAA
+540 
-550 VQETPA
+550 
-556 EPERMPVQEEAQPQ
+556 PVQEEVQDVQPVQEIVQNVQPVQEAVQAVEPEKPAEAAEAAEETPVQTAQQEAEPQQ
-570 PKVDPMSYVRT
+570 PKIDPMSYVRT

-587 KSMLGFWSTIRGVN
+587 KSLLGFWSSIRGMN
-601 EQVNEAVTLMMRS
+601 EQVNEVVTLMMRS
-614 ILADKTSSHGNVLL
+614 ILTDKTSSHGNVLL

-642 IARIIG
+642 MAKILG
-648 RCKGM
+648 RCKGL

-666 NSKDIAATVNKI
+666 NGKDIAATVNKI

-689 DLSDNAAAQL
+689 DLSDSAAAQL

-730 FAQKFDITMNVPTL
+730 FAQKFDITLNVPTL

-780 NAEQPVAILDVKEI
+780 NSEQPVAILDVKEI

>member
-1 MDKYEYQAKL
+1 MKVDKYEYQAKL
-11 EEIKKLVD
+11 EEMKKLVD
-19 KEEYEEAAAIA
+19 KEEYEEAVAIA

-103 LAPHDNNRYILKY
+103 LAPHDNNKYILKY
-116 EIYKGRGSSIEEQIQ
+116 EIYKGRGSYVEEQIK

-151 LYSEAGMID
+151 LYAQAGMID

-174 NGQYVVQALEL
+174 NGEYVVQALEL
-185 KKKYAQLTPEQ
+185 KKKYAPLTPEQ

-218 AVPTLGEEITKEL
+218 AVPTLDEEITKEL
-231 PKSEKEVI
+231 PKSETEVI
-239 ADSIMMDTEKEIAA
+239 ADSIMMNTEKEIAA
-253 AVTEHKE
+253 AVAEHKE
-260 ETKAAAPEEVKAA
+260 ETTQEEQTA
-273 EPKSFNTVEMQN
+273 EPARPKDFNTVEMQN

-294 LSGMRGVKPAA
+294 LSGMRGSKPAA
-305 EPEQMP
+305 EPEP
-311 AAEPV
+311 IPEAAV
-316 AATREEEPEEQIE
+316 AATQEEEPEEEQQME
-329 GQMSIDDILTGTVQ
+329 GQMSIDDILTG
-343 TEEEPAKAPSEP
+343 A
-355 AKPVEEKPV
+355 
-364 EEPAEA
+364 
-370 IKPAEEPK
+370 AEEPK
-378 AEQQAMRSEQ
+378 QSPVSEAAPAAQVEETQPQ
-388 DILEAKTINLSESIR
+388 DILSAETINLSDSIH

-414 AAELAARQKAAQRV
+414 ATELAARQREAAAV
-428 QIPVPEMGK
+428 QIPVPEPVK
-437 APELKDIPVSEP
+437 EPVLKDVPVMNKE
-449 VQKKTAETPAAE
+449 KKE
-461 KVSAEKVQMQ
+461 K
-471 PEPVQAQEMPVQ
+471 
-483 KTAIQPESVQ
+483 
-493 PEPVQAQRPTEAVE
+493 
-507 AAAKKLQQPTRQ
+507 QQ
-519 IPVEQIQEQRA
+519 
-530 QETVE
+530 
-535 ETPEQ
+535 
-540 KIQAEPEEAA
+540 
-550 VQETPA
+550 
-556 EPERMPVQEEAQPQ
+556 PVQEEVQDVQPVQETVQNVQPVQEAVQAVEPEKPAEAAEAAEETPVQTAQQEAEPQQ
-570 PKVDPMSYVRT
+570 PKIDPMSYVRT

-587 KSMLGFWSTIRGVN
+587 KSLLGFWSSIRGMN
-601 EQVNEAVTLMMRS
+601 EQVNEVVTLMMRS
-614 ILADKTSSHGNVLL
+614 ILTDKTSSHGNVLL

-642 IARIIG
+642 MAKILG
-648 RCKGM
+648 RCKGL

-666 NSKDIAATVNKI
+666 NGKDIAATVNKI

-689 DLSDNAAAQL
+689 DLSDSAAAQL

-730 FAQKFDITMNVPTL
+730 FAQKFDITLNVPTL

-780 NAEQPVAILDVKEI
+780 NSEQPVAILDVKEI

>member
-11 EEIKKLVD
+11 EEMKKLVD

-56 AEDSKNILYRAYRR
+56 AEDSRNILYRAYRR
-70 SPGSRQILYRLTEAC
+70 SPSSRQILYRLTEAC

-116 EIYKGRGSSIEEQIQ
+116 EIYKGRGSSVEEQIQ

-143 QWAYELAR
+143 QWAYELAK
-151 LYSEAGMID
+151 LYAEAGMTD

-174 NGQYVVQALEL
+174 NGEYVVQALEL
-185 KKKYAQLTPEQ
+185 KKRYAPLTPEQ

-218 AVPTLGEEITKEL
+218 AVPTLDEEIMKEM
-231 PKSEKEVI
+231 PKSETEVI
-239 ADSIMMDTEKEIAA
+239 ADSIMMNTEKEIAA

-260 ETKAAAPEEVKAA
+260 EIEQAA
-273 EPKSFNTVEMQN
+273 EEPKESVKEPAQPKDFNTVEMQN

-294 LSGMRGVKPAA
+294 LAGIRKEKPIAELENAPVMEQTAA
-305 EPEQMP
+305 
-311 AAEPV
+311 AK
-316 AATREEEPEEQIE
+316 EEEEEQIE
-329 GQMSIDDILTGTVQ
+329 GQMSIDDLLINNVKEEAQ
-343 TEEEPAKAPSEP
+343 EDAEDIPVAPVETEEPEIPEDQAPQAELPEVKTEPVSE
-355 AKPVEEKPV
+355 KK
-364 EEPAEA
+364 EPLPF
-370 IKPAEEPK
+370 K
-378 AEQQAMRSEQ
+378 QMSEQ
-388 DILEAKTINLSESIR
+388 DILTAETINLSESIR
-403 REIGDRDLRSY
+403 KEIGDKDLRSY
-414 AAELAARQKAAQRV
+414 AAELAARQKKLRQEQLHA
-428 QIPVPEMGK
+428 PEM
-437 APELKDIPVSEP
+437 AQEPVLKEVPVSESVKTEEQKTREMPIEQIQQQRVEPTVQSQP
-449 VQKKTAETPAAE
+449 VQPQQEAQQMEQPVQTQQPSPQAEQSVQAE
-461 KVSAEKVQMQ
+461 E
-471 PEPVQAQEMPVQ
+471 VQAQPQQEAAPEEEP
-483 KTAIQPESVQ
+483 IQPQE
-493 PEPVQAQRPTEAVE
+493 AQEAP
-507 AAAKKLQQPTRQ
+507 QQP
-519 IPVEQIQEQRA
+519 
-530 QETVE
+530 
-535 ETPEQ
+535 
-540 KIQAEPEEAA
+540 KI
-550 VQETPA
+550 
-556 EPERMPVQEEAQPQ
+556 
-570 PKVDPMSYVRT
+570 DPMSYVRN

-587 KSMLGFWSTIRGVN
+587 KSFLGFWSSIRGMN
-601 EQVNEAVTLMMRS
+601 AQVNEAVTLIMRS

-642 IARIIG
+642 MARIIG
-648 RCKGM
+648 RCKG
-653 QSQKV
+653 QQTAKV

-666 NSKDIAATVNKI
+666 NNKDIAATVSKI

-689 DLSDNAAAQL
+689 DLNDNAAAQL

-709 LIVFLEDER
+709 LVVFLEDER

-730 FAQKFDITMNVPTL
+730 LAQKFDITMNVPTL

-750 EFGKYYALQ
+750 EFGKYYAFQ
-759 NDCVMDDS
+759 NDCAMDDS
-767 AVLTLYDGIGVLQ
+767 AVLTLYDGIGMLQ

-808 KLFSTVS
+808 KLFATVS
-815 GKRYDAEDRIIIKG
+815 GKRYDQEDRIIIKG

>member
-116 EIYKGRGSSIEEQIQ
+116 EIYKGRGSSIEEQIK

-143 QWAYELAR
+143 QWAYELAK
-151 LYSEAGMID
+151 LYSEAGMVD

-218 AVPTLGEEITKEL
+218 AVPTLDEEIMKEM
-231 PKSEKEVI
+231 PKSETEAI
-239 ADSIMMDTEKEIAA
+239 ADSIMMNTEKEIAA

-260 ETKAAAPEEVKAA
+260 EEKTSVAETEKKVK
-273 EPKSFNTVEMQN
+273 EFDTVDMQN

-294 LSGMRGVKPAA
+294 LSGMRGVKPVAELKQEPKPEPKQ
-305 EPEQMP
+305 EPE
-311 AAEPV
+311 AV
-316 AATREEEPEEQIE
+316 AVTEEEPEEQIE
-329 GQMSIDDILTGTVQ
+329 GQMSIDDILT
-343 TEEEPAKAPSEP
+343 E
-355 AKPVEEKPV
+355 
-364 EEPAEA
+364 
-370 IKPAEEPK
+370 K
-378 AEQQAMRSEQ
+378 AESTAEPTRVQPMEEQ
-388 DILEAKTINLSESIR
+388 KEAQKPEVQDIETQDAAREQNILEAKTINLSESIR

-414 AAELAARQKAAQRV
+414 AAELAARQKEAV
-428 QIPVPEMGK
+428 KMQIPVPDLGK
-437 APELKDIPVSEP
+437 APELKEIPAEKPVHKTITEEAP
-449 VQKKTAETPAAE
+449 VQKVTE
-461 KVSAEKVQMQ
+461 
-471 PEPVQAQEMPVQ
+471 PEVPVQ
-483 KTAIQPESVQ
+483 KVTEPEI
-493 PEPVQAQRPTEAVE
+493 PVQKVAEPEA
-507 AAAKKLQQPTRQ
+507 
-519 IPVEQIQEQRA
+519 PV

-535 ETPEQ
+535 PEVPVQ
-540 KIQAEPEEAA
+540 EAAEPEVP
-550 VQETPA
+550 VQEAA
-556 EPERMPVQEEAQPQ
+556 EPEVPVQEATEPEAPVQEAQAQ
-570 PKVDPMSYVRT
+570 PKIDPMSYVRY

-587 KSMLGFWSTIRGVN
+587 KSMLGFWSSIRGVN

-642 IARIIG
+642 IAKIIG

-759 NDCVMDDS
+759 NDSVMDDS
-767 AVLTLYDGIGVLQ
+767 AVLTLYDGIGTLQ
-780 NAEQPVAILDVKEI
+780 NSEQPVAILDVKEI

-815 GKRYDAEDRIIIKG
+815 GKRYDSEDRIIIKG

>member
-11 EEIKKLVD
+11 EEMKKLVD

-56 AEDSKNILYRAYRR
+56 AEDSRNILYRAYRR
-70 SPGSRQILYRLTEAC
+70 SPSSRQILYRLTEAC

-116 EIYKGRGSSIEEQIQ
+116 EIYKGRGSSVEEQIQ

-143 QWAYELAR
+143 QWAYELAK
-151 LYSEAGMID
+151 LYAEAGMTD

-174 NGQYVVQALEL
+174 NGEYVVQALEL
-185 KKKYAQLTPEQ
+185 KKRYAPLTPEQ

-218 AVPTLGEEITKEL
+218 AVPTLDEEIMKEM
-231 PKSEKEVI
+231 PKSETEVI
-239 ADSIMMDTEKEIAA
+239 ADSIMMNTEKEIAA

-260 ETKAAAPEEVKAA
+260 EIEQAA
-273 EPKSFNTVEMQN
+273 EEPKETTKEPAQPKDFNTIEMQN

-294 LSGMRGVKPAA
+294 LAGIRKEKPIAELEHAPVMEQTAA
-305 EPEQMP
+305 
-311 AAEPV
+311 AK
-316 AATREEEPEEQIE
+316 EEEEEQIE
-329 GQMSIDDILTGTVQ
+329 GQMSIDDLLINNVKEEAQ
-343 TEEEPAKAPSEP
+343 EDAEDIPVAPVETEEPEIPEDQAPQAELPEVKTEPVSE
-355 AKPVEEKPV
+355 KK
-364 EEPAEA
+364 EPLPF
-370 IKPAEEPK
+370 K
-378 AEQQAMRSEQ
+378 QMSEQ
-388 DILEAKTINLSESIR
+388 DILTAETINLSESIR
-403 REIGDRDLRSY
+403 KEIGDKDLRSY
-414 AAELAARQKAAQRV
+414 AAELAARQKELQKAQLH
-428 QIPVPEMGK
+428 IPEMAK
-437 APELKDIPVSEP
+437 EPVLKEVSVSEP
-449 VQKKTAETPAAE
+449 VKEEEQKTREMPIEQIQQQRVEPTVQSQPVQETLQAEQPVQPQQSSLQAE
-461 KVSAEKVQMQ
+461 LPSPQAEQ
-471 PEPVQAQEMPVQ
+471 PVQAE
-483 KTAIQPESVQ
+483 AEQPQ
-493 PEPVQAQRPTEAVE
+493 QE
-507 AAAKKLQQPTRQ
+507 AAQNEEPIQTQESPEEPQQP
-519 IPVEQIQEQRA
+519 
-530 QETVE
+530 
-535 ETPEQ
+535 
-540 KIQAEPEEAA
+540 KI
-550 VQETPA
+550 
-556 EPERMPVQEEAQPQ
+556 
-570 PKVDPMSYVRT
+570 DPMSYVRN

-587 KSMLGFWSTIRGVN
+587 KSFLGFWSSIRGMN
-601 EQVNEAVTLMMRS
+601 AQVNEAVTLIMRS

-642 IARIIG
+642 MARIIG
-648 RCKGM
+648 RCKG
-653 QSQKV
+653 QQTAKV

-666 NSKDIAATVNKI
+666 NNKDIAATVSKI

-689 DLSDNAAAQL
+689 DLNDNAAAQL

-709 LIVFLEDER
+709 LVVFLEDER

-730 FAQKFDITMNVPTL
+730 LAQKFDITMNVPTL

-750 EFGKYYALQ
+750 EFGKYYAFQ
-759 NDCVMDDS
+759 NDCAMDDS
-767 AVLTLYDGIGVLQ
+767 AVLTLYDGIGMLQ

-815 GKRYDAEDRIIIKG
+815 GKRYDQEDRIIIKG

>member
-1 MDKYEYQAKL
+1 MTRLYVCDRIVTTMLNDNTRYHPDQWRSVGIRIVNKYKGCMKVDKYEYQAKL
-11 EEIKKLVD
+11 EEMKKLVD
-19 KEEYEEAAAIA
+19 KEEYEEAVAIA

-103 LAPHDNNRYILKY
+103 LAPHDNNKYILKY
-116 EIYKGRGSSIEEQIQ
+116 EIYKGRGSSVEEQIQ

-151 LYSEAGMID
+151 LYAQAGMID

-174 NGQYVVQALEL
+174 NGEYVVQALEL
-185 KKKYAQLTPEQ
+185 KKKYAPLTPEQ

-218 AVPTLGEEITKEL
+218 AVPTLDEEITKEL
-231 PKSEKEVI
+231 PKSETEVI
-239 ADSIMMDTEKEIAA
+239 ADSIMMNTEKEIAA
-253 AVTEHKE
+253 AVAEHKE
-260 ETKAAAPEEVKAA
+260 ETTQEEQTA
-273 EPKSFNTVEMQN
+273 EPARPKDFNTVEMQN

-294 LSGMRGVKPAA
+294 LSGMRGSKPAA
-305 EPEQMP
+305 EPEP
-311 AAEPV
+311 IPEAAV
-316 AATREEEPEEQIE
+316 AATQEEEPEEEQQME
-329 GQMSIDDILTGTVQ
+329 GQMSIDDILTG
-343 TEEEPAKAPSEP
+343 A
-355 AKPVEEKPV
+355 
-364 EEPAEA
+364 
-370 IKPAEEPK
+370 AEEPK
-378 AEQQAMRSEQ
+378 QSPVSEAAPAAQVEETQPQ
-388 DILEAKTINLSESIR
+388 DILNAETINLSDSIH

-414 AAELAARQKAAQRV
+414 ATELAARQREAAAV
-428 QIPVPEMGK
+428 QIPVPE
-437 APELKDIPVSEP
+437 PVEEPVLKDVPVMNKEEKEKQQP
-449 VQKKTAETPAAE
+449 VQEAVQAVEPEKPAEAAE
-461 KVSAEKVQMQ
+461 
-471 PEPVQAQEMPVQ
+471 
-483 KTAIQPESVQ
+483 
-493 PEPVQAQRPTEAVE
+493 
-507 AAAKKLQQPTRQ
+507 AA
-519 IPVEQIQEQRA
+519 
-530 QETVE
+530 E
-535 ETPEQ
+535 ETPVQTAQQE
-540 KIQAEPEEAA
+540 AEP
-550 VQETPA
+550 Q
-556 EPERMPVQEEAQPQ
+556 Q
-570 PKVDPMSYVRT
+570 PKIDPMSYVRT

-587 KSMLGFWSTIRGVN
+587 KSLLGFWSSIRGMN
-601 EQVNEAVTLMMRS
+601 EQVNEVVTLMMRS
-614 ILADKTSSHGNVLL
+614 ILTDKTSSHGNVLL

-642 IARIIG
+642 MAKILG
-648 RCKGM
+648 RCKGL

-666 NSKDIAATVNKI
+666 NGKDIAATVNKI

-730 FAQKFDITMNVPTL
+730 FAQKFDITLNVPTL

-780 NAEQPVAILDVKEI
+780 NSEQPVAILDVKEI